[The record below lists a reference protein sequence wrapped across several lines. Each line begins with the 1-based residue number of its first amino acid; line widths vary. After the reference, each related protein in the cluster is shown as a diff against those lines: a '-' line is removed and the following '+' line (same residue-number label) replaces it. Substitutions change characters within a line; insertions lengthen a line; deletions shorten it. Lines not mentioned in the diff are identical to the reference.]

1 MASATESSL
10 SSKYQKMTDLEHIL
24 KKPDTYIGSI
34 QLTECTEYTT
44 VSAAEGVNI
53 ALSTFTHIPAL
64 YKLVDEGL
72 VNMRD
77 HVIRQAQAIKDG
89 KPDAL
94 PVTSIEVE
102 VDAATGTITM
112 TNDGNG
118 IDIAQHPEHKM
129 WIPEMIFG
137 HLRTSTNYTEDKKEK
152 IVGGKN
158 GFGFKLVLVWSTW
171 GSVETVDHVRGL
183 KYTQEFKANL
193 TEICPPKIT
202 KCSKK
207 PYTRISFRPDYT
219 RLGIAGLTPD
229 MTALFTKRVYD
240 IAAVTDR
247 NIRVKYNGSVVPVK
261 DFKQYIGL
269 YIRPDVKRV
278 YEAPSERWEYAVCLT
293 NTDEFAH
300 VSFVNGI
307 CTSKGGKHVE
317 YVMGQ
322 LLRKLAAY
330 IKTKKKV
337 DVKPATIKEQ
347 LTLFLRCD
355 VENPAFSSQ
364 TKDELTTT
372 SANFGSACTVSDE
385 FVEKVAKMGVME
397 AACALTE
404 VKEAKAAKKTDGAK
418 TRTIRGIPK
427 LIDANF
433 AGTEKSGQCT
443 IIFCEGD
450 SAKAGIVSGLSK
462 EDRNTIGVYPVKGK
476 FMNVRGEAVKR
487 IAENT
492 EIAEIKR
499 ILGLENGRDYTTEDV
514 AKRLRYGK
522 VLFMTD
528 QDLDGSHIKGLGINL
543 FQSEWPTLTHI
554 PGFIGFMNTPIL
566 KARKGQQERVFYNEG
581 EFEAWKSGATASEA
595 GVMDVA
601 TWNIKYYKG
610 LGTSTGREFKEY
622 FEHKR
627 IVDFA
632 HTGESSDNAID
643 LVFNKKRA
651 DDRKEWL
658 STYNRADHL
667 DTSHKHVSYEDF
679 MTREMKHFS
688 VYDNQRSIANGM
700 DGLKISLRKILF
712 AAFKKGG
719 LKTEIKVAQF
729 SGYVSEHS
737 GYHHGEASLNAA
749 IVGMA
754 QNFVGS
760 NNINLFEP
768 NGQYG
773 CIDPETPVLLWDGK
787 IEKAKNIKVGD
798 KLIGDDGGC
807 RTVSKLTDGVDEMYE
822 VSNGNMDNYIVNSHH
837 ILTMSFSGHKTIFW
851 KPSSKSWFMNY
862 FDDATK
868 TAKYVSSRTSDS
880 VNGTHLNKSHLTK
893 QEAYEKMVEFSKTI
907 PDVNVFDINVQQYLS
922 LPKSAKQHVKGVVNT
937 SVVQWKE
944 QELPIDPYIL
954 GLWLGDGMSKCNAF
968 ASMDSEIIK
977 SWAVWTDMVGCEIC
991 HVKNIPPHESHSFYI
1006 RRRGSSTG
1014 KATAIGDPAHSR
1026 ANCIGCTTSKHV
1038 CAACD
1043 WTFEKRNDSIKG
1055 DGKKSNGHNVVRL
1068 NPVVALFKK
1077 HNLYNNKHVP
1087 IEYIVNSEEN
1097 RLKLL
1102 AGMIDTDGC
1111 LKKQKDCY
1119 SYRISQCEKRKHLLE
1134 SFRIIAGSLGFRAKI
1149 STLPDGIFD
1158 LSITGDNIHK
1168 IPVKLP
1174 RKQIPYQIRMKKYG
1188 AHKIEIKSIGRG
1200 AFCGWNIDKNERF
1213 LLGDFT
1219 ITHNTRLQ
1227 GGKDSASERYIFTQ
1241 LNPITRLIYRTED
1254 DAVLE
1259 YLDDDGQ
1266 LVEPTFYAPVVPM
1279 VLINGTKGIG
1289 TGFSTDIMCHNPLQV
1304 IDYVKAMLLKKPEAE
1319 WGTIEPYYRGFKGS
1333 ITAIPSTTT
1342 ANKFLIRGLHQVDAD
1357 KKQVRVTELPIG
1369 YWTEDFKKHLEALIE
1384 TNAIKDYVDMSTDTV
1399 VDFTVTFPATS
1410 NALMDSTTVVD
1421 HGCCTPVEKLLKLYT
1436 TESTSNMH
1444 LFDSHD
1450 QLKKFG
1456 NVYDIVREYYATRLS
1471 LYGKRK
1477 AHQLAAMASELR
1489 LLSNKARYIQELLDG
1504 SIDLRRKR
1512 SEELVAMLKA
1522 KGYDAISQGDRSEG
1536 GDYKYLLKLP
1546 MDSVSEENVQKLL
1559 KEKEQKDSQHATL
1572 QSTSIEQLWLGDLAE
1587 LRAEYVKQEEARLL
1601 AVCKHNATTTST
1613 STATKGKKVV
1623 KAKKE

>member
-1 MASATESSL
+1 MTTTATTESSL

-34 QLTECTEYTT
+34 QLTECTEYTALSAAT
-44 VSAAEGVNI
+44 GSGTSAAEGVNI
-53 ALSTFTHIPAL
+53 GLATFTHIPAL

-94 PVTSIEVE
+94 PVTCIEVE
-102 VDAATGTITM
+102 VDAATGIVTM

-137 HLRTSTNYTEDKKEK
+137 HLRTSTNYAEDKKEK

-183 KYTQEFKANL
+183 KYVQEFKNNL
-193 TEICPPKIT
+193 TEICAPKIT
-202 KCSKK
+202 KCASKK
-207 PYTRISFRPDYT
+207 PYTRISFRPDYA
-219 RLGIAGLTPD
+219 RLGIAGLSPD
-229 MTALFTKRVYD
+229 MTALFMKRVYD

-247 NIRVKYNGSVVPVK
+247 SIRVKYNGGIVPVK

-269 YIRPDVKRV
+269 YIRPEVKRV

-433 AGTEKSGQCT
+433 AGTEKSAQCT

-499 ILGLENGRDYTTEDV
+499 VLGLENGRDYTAEDV

-566 KARKGQQERVFYNEG
+566 KARKGNQERLFYNEG
-581 EFEAWKSGATASEA
+581 EFEAWKSGASGNAIGNASDGAA
-595 GVMDVA
+595 GAIDVS

-610 LGTSTGREFKEY
+610 LGTSTGREFREY
-622 FEHKR
+622 FEHKK

-632 HTGESSDNAID
+632 HTGEPSDDAID

-667 DTSHKHVSYEDF
+667 DTSHKHVTYEDF

-688 VYDNQRSIANGM
+688 IYDNQRSIANGM

-749 IVGMA
+749 IIGMA

-768 NGQYG
+768 NGQF
-773 CIDPETPVLLWDGK
+773 
-787 IEKAKNIKVGD
+787 
-798 KLIGDDGGC
+798 GC
-807 RTVSKLTDGVDEMYE
+807 R
-822 VSNGNMDNYIVNSHH
+822 
-837 ILTMSFSGHKTIFW
+837 
-851 KPSSKSWFMNY
+851 
-862 FDDATK
+862 
-868 TAKYVSSRTSDS
+868 
-880 VNGTHLNKSHLTK
+880 
-893 QEAYEKMVEFSKTI
+893 
-907 PDVNVFDINVQQYLS
+907 
-922 LPKSAKQHVKGVVNT
+922 
-937 SVVQWKE
+937 
-944 QELPIDPYIL
+944 
-954 GLWLGDGMSKCNAF
+954 
-968 ASMDSEIIK
+968 
-977 SWAVWTDMVGCEIC
+977 
-991 HVKNIPPHESHSFYI
+991 
-1006 RRRGSSTG
+1006 
-1014 KATAIGDPAHSR
+1014 
-1026 ANCIGCTTSKHV
+1026 
-1038 CAACD
+1038 
-1043 WTFEKRNDSIKG
+1043 
-1055 DGKKSNGHNVVRL
+1055 
-1068 NPVVALFKK
+1068 
-1077 HNLYNNKHVP
+1077 
-1087 IEYIVNSEEN
+1087 
-1097 RLKLL
+1097 L
-1102 AGMIDTDGC
+1102 A
-1111 LKKQKDCY
+1111 
-1119 SYRISQCEKRKHLLE
+1119 
-1134 SFRIIAGSLGFRAKI
+1134 
-1149 STLPDGIFD
+1149 
-1158 LSITGDNIHK
+1158 
-1168 IPVKLP
+1168 
-1174 RKQIPYQIRMKKYG
+1174 
-1188 AHKIEIKSIGRG
+1188 
-1200 AFCGWNIDKNERF
+1200 
-1213 LLGDFT
+1213 
-1219 ITHNTRLQ
+1219 

-1241 LNPITRLIYRTED
+1241 LNAITRLIYRAED
-1254 DAVLE
+1254 DAILE

-1266 LVEPTFYAPVVPM
+1266 LVEPTFYAPIVPM
-1279 VLINGTKGIG
+1279 ILINGTKGIG

-1304 IDYVKAMLLKKPEAE
+1304 IDYIQAMLLKKPEAE
-1319 WGTIEPYYRGFKGS
+1319 WGAIEPYYRGFKGT
-1333 ITAIPSTTT
+1333 ITAL
-1342 ANKFLIRGLHQVDAD
+1342 AAAHGKFLVKGLHTVDAA
-1357 KKQVRVTELPIG
+1357 KKQVRVTELPVG
-1369 YWTEDFKKHLEALIE
+1369 HWTEDFKKHLESLIE
-1384 TNAIKDYVDMSTDTV
+1384 SGAIKDYVDMSTDTV
-1399 VDFTVTFPATS
+1399 VDFTITFPATADLT
-1410 NALMDSTTVVD
+1410 NQALVD
-1421 HGCCTPVEKLLKLYT
+1421 HGTAIEKLLKLCT

-1444 LFDSHD
+1444 LFDSQD
-1450 QLKKFG
+1450 QLKKYG
-1456 NVYDIVREYYATRLS
+1456 NVRDIVRDYYATRLS
-1471 LYGKRK
+1471 LYAKRK
-1477 AHQLAAMASELR
+1477 THQLGAMAAELR
-1489 LLSNKARYIQELLDG
+1489 VLSNKARYIQELLDG

-1512 SEELVAMLKA
+1512 GDELTSMLQS
-1522 KGYDAISQGDRSEG
+1522 KGYDLVENDDQ
-1536 GDYKYLLKLP
+1536 YKYLLRLP

-1559 KEKEQKDSQHATL
+1559 KEKGQKEAHHSML
-1572 QSTSIEQLWLGDLAE
+1572 EGTSIEQLWLADLAE
-1587 LRAEYVKQEEARLL
+1587 LRTEYVKQEEKRVSLI
-1601 AVCKHNATTTST
+1601 
-1613 STATKGKKVV
+1613 TAPTGVSAKKII
-1623 KAKKE
+1623 KAKKA

>member
-1 MASATESSL
+1 MASAATTDSSL

-34 QLTECTEYTT
+34 QITECTEYTAL
-44 VSAAEGVNI
+44 SAATGLNAAAETSIGL
-53 ALSTFTHIPAL
+53 ATFTHIPAL

-89 KPDAL
+89 KPNAL

-137 HLRTSTNYTEDKKEK
+137 HLRTSTNYAEDKKEK

-193 TEICPPKIT
+193 TDICPPKIT
-202 KCSKK
+202 KCSSKK
-207 PYTRISFRPDYT
+207 PYTRISFRPDYA

-247 NIRVKYNGSVVPVK
+247 SIRVKYNGSVVPVK

-269 YIRPDVKRV
+269 YIRPEVKRV

-293 NTDEFAH
+293 NTDEFGH

-317 YVMGQ
+317 YIMGQ
-322 LLRKLAAY
+322 LLRKLAAF

-372 SANFGSACTVSDE
+372 SANFGSVCTVSDE
-385 FVEKVAKMGVME
+385 FVEKVAKMGVMD

-433 AGTEKSGQCT
+433 AGTEKSAQCT

-499 ILGLENGRDYTTEDV
+499 ILGLENGREYTAEDV

-543 FQSEWPTLTHI
+543 FQSEWPSLTHI

-566 KARKGQQERVFYNEG
+566 KARKGNQERLFYNEG
-581 EFEAWKSGATASEA
+581 EFEAWKSGGASGGA
-595 GVMDVA
+595 GPVDVS

-610 LGTSTGREFKEY
+610 LGTSTGREFREY
-622 FEHKR
+622 FENKK

-632 HTGESSDNAID
+632 HTGEPSDDAID

-688 VYDNQRSIANGM
+688 IYDNQRSIANGM

-749 IVGMA
+749 IIGMA

-768 NGQYG
+768 NGQ
-773 CIDPETPVLLWDGK
+773 
-787 IEKAKNIKVGD
+787 
-798 KLIGDDGGC
+798 
-807 RTVSKLTDGVDEMYE
+807 
-822 VSNGNMDNYIVNSHH
+822 
-837 ILTMSFSGHKTIFW
+837 F
-851 KPSSKSWFMNY
+851 
-862 FDDATK
+862 
-868 TAKYVSSRTSDS
+868 
-880 VNGTHLNKSHLTK
+880 GT
-893 QEAYEKMVEFSKTI
+893 
-907 PDVNVFDINVQQYLS
+907 
-922 LPKSAKQHVKGVVNT
+922 
-937 SVVQWKE
+937 
-944 QELPIDPYIL
+944 
-954 GLWLGDGMSKCNAF
+954 
-968 ASMDSEIIK
+968 
-977 SWAVWTDMVGCEIC
+977 
-991 HVKNIPPHESHSFYI
+991 
-1006 RRRGSSTG
+1006 R
-1014 KATAIGDPAHSR
+1014 
-1026 ANCIGCTTSKHV
+1026 
-1038 CAACD
+1038 
-1043 WTFEKRNDSIKG
+1043 
-1055 DGKKSNGHNVVRL
+1055 
-1068 NPVVALFKK
+1068 
-1077 HNLYNNKHVP
+1077 
-1087 IEYIVNSEEN
+1087 
-1097 RLKLL
+1097 L
-1102 AGMIDTDGC
+1102 AG
-1111 LKKQKDCY
+1111 
-1119 SYRISQCEKRKHLLE
+1119 
-1134 SFRIIAGSLGFRAKI
+1134 
-1149 STLPDGIFD
+1149 
-1158 LSITGDNIHK
+1158 
-1168 IPVKLP
+1168 
-1174 RKQIPYQIRMKKYG
+1174 
-1188 AHKIEIKSIGRG
+1188 GRD
-1200 AFCGWNIDKNERF
+1200 A
-1213 LLGDFT
+1213 
-1219 ITHNTRLQ
+1219 
-1227 GGKDSASERYIFTQ
+1227 ASERYIFTQ
-1241 LNPITRLIYRTED
+1241 LNPITRLIYRAED
-1254 DAVLE
+1254 DAILE

-1266 LVEPTFYAPVVPM
+1266 MVEPTFYAPIVPM
-1279 VLINGTKGIG
+1279 VLVNGTKGIG
-1289 TGFSTDIMCHNPLQV
+1289 TGFSTDIMCHNPLQI
-1304 IDYVKAMLLKKPEAE
+1304 IDYIGNMLLQRPESE
-1319 WGTIEPYYRGFKGS
+1319 WGAIEPYYRGFKGS
-1333 ITAIPSTTT
+1333 ITALTSSGFGG
-1342 ANKFLIRGLHQVDAD
+1342 KFLVRGLHAVDAA
-1357 KKQVRVTELPIG
+1357 KKQVRVTELPVG
-1369 YWTEDFKKHLEALIE
+1369 YWTEDFKKHLETLIE
-1384 TNAIKDYVDMSTDTV
+1384 TGAIKDYVDMSTDTV
-1399 VDFTVTFPATS
+1399 VDFTITFPASAT
-1410 NALMDSTTVVD
+1410 MDSAIVD
-1421 HGCCTPVEKLLKLYT
+1421 HGCCTAIEKLLKLYT

-1444 LFDSHD
+1444 LFDSQD
-1450 QLKKFG
+1450 QLKKYG
-1456 NVYDIVREYYATRLS
+1456 NVRDIVRDYYATRLK
-1471 LYGKRK
+1471 LYNERK
-1477 AHQLAAMASELR
+1477 THQLAAMAAELR
-1489 LLSNKARYIQELLDG
+1489 ILGNKARYIQELLDG

-1512 SEELVAMLKA
+1512 GDELTAMLQS
-1522 KGYDAISQGDRSEG
+1522 KGYDHIEGDEQ
-1536 GDYKYLLKLP
+1536 YKYLLKLP

-1559 KEKEQKDSQHATL
+1559 KEKGQKESQHAAL
-1572 QSTSIEQLWLGDLAE
+1572 QGTSIEQLWLADLAE
-1587 LRAEYVKQEEARLL
+1587 LRAEYVKQEEKRVTAE
-1601 AVCKHNATTTST
+1601 AVKPNAG
-1613 STATKGKKVV
+1613 AGGGGGAKKIV
-1623 KAKKE
+1623 KAKSKPHNA

>member
-1 MASATESSL
+1 MAATDL

-34 QLTECTEYTT
+34 QMTECTEYTT
-44 VSAAEGVNI
+44 TANEKEGGATNI
-53 ALSTFTHIPAL
+53 GLATFTHIPAL

-89 KPDAL
+89 KPNAL
-94 PVTSIEVE
+94 PVTCIEVE

-137 HLRTSTNYTEDKKEK
+137 HLRTSTNYAEDKKEK

-183 KYTQEFKANL
+183 KYTQEFKNNL
-193 TEICPPKIT
+193 TEICAPKIT
-202 KCSKK
+202 TGGKK
-207 PYTRISFRPDYT
+207 PYTRISFRPDYA
-219 RLGIAGLTPD
+219 RFGIAGLTPD
-229 MTALFTKRVYD
+229 LTALFKKRVYD

-247 NIRVKYNGSVVPVK
+247 SIRVKYNGAVVPVK

-269 YIRPDVKRV
+269 YIRPEGKCVF
-278 YEAPSERWEYAVCLT
+278 ETASERWEYAVCLT
-293 NTDEFAH
+293 HTDEFAH

-322 LLRKLAAY
+322 LLRKLAAF

-347 LTLFLRCD
+347 LMLFLRCD
-355 VENPAFSSQ
+355 IENPAFSSQ

-372 SANFGSACTVSDE
+372 SANFGSACVVSDE

-404 VKEAKAAKKTDGAK
+404 VKEAKAAKKTDGTK

-499 ILGLENGRDYTTEDV
+499 ILGLENGREYTAEDV

-543 FQSEWPTLTHI
+543 FQSEWPSLTHI

-566 KARKGQQERVFYNEG
+566 KARKGAQERVFYNEG
-581 EFEAWKSGATASEA
+581 EFEAWKQGTSGATTSGASGA
-595 GVMDVA
+595 TTSGASGGPIDVS

-610 LGTSTGREFKEY
+610 LGTSTGREFREY
-622 FEHKR
+622 FEHKK

-632 HTGESSDNAID
+632 HTGDPSDDAID

-651 DDRKEWL
+651 DDRKQWL

-688 VYDNQRSIANGM
+688 IYDNQRSIANGM

-773 CIDPETPVLLWDGK
+773 
-787 IEKAKNIKVGD
+787 
-798 KLIGDDGGC
+798 
-807 RTVSKLTDGVDEMYE
+807 
-822 VSNGNMDNYIVNSHH
+822 
-837 ILTMSFSGHKTIFW
+837 
-851 KPSSKSWFMNY
+851 
-862 FDDATK
+862 
-868 TAKYVSSRTSDS
+868 
-880 VNGTHLNKSHLTK
+880 
-893 QEAYEKMVEFSKTI
+893 
-907 PDVNVFDINVQQYLS
+907 
-922 LPKSAKQHVKGVVNT
+922 
-937 SVVQWKE
+937 
-944 QELPIDPYIL
+944 
-954 GLWLGDGMSKCNAF
+954 
-968 ASMDSEIIK
+968 
-977 SWAVWTDMVGCEIC
+977 
-991 HVKNIPPHESHSFYI
+991 
-1006 RRRGSSTG
+1006 
-1014 KATAIGDPAHSR
+1014 
-1026 ANCIGCTTSKHV
+1026 
-1038 CAACD
+1038 
-1043 WTFEKRNDSIKG
+1043 
-1055 DGKKSNGHNVVRL
+1055 
-1068 NPVVALFKK
+1068 
-1077 HNLYNNKHVP
+1077 
-1087 IEYIVNSEEN
+1087 
-1097 RLKLL
+1097 
-1102 AGMIDTDGC
+1102 
-1111 LKKQKDCY
+1111 
-1119 SYRISQCEKRKHLLE
+1119 
-1134 SFRIIAGSLGFRAKI
+1134 
-1149 STLPDGIFD
+1149 
-1158 LSITGDNIHK
+1158 
-1168 IPVKLP
+1168 
-1174 RKQIPYQIRMKKYG
+1174 
-1188 AHKIEIKSIGRG
+1188 
-1200 AFCGWNIDKNERF
+1200 
-1213 LLGDFT
+1213 
-1219 ITHNTRLQ
+1219 TRLC
-1227 GGKDSASERYIFTQ
+1227 GGRDSASERYIFTQ
-1241 LNPITRLIYRTED
+1241 LNPITRLIYRAED

-1279 VLINGTKGIG
+1279 ILINGTKGIG
-1289 TGFSTDIMCHNPLQV
+1289 TGFSTDIMCHNPLQI
-1304 IDYVKAMLLKKPEAE
+1304 IDYIQSMLLQRPEAE
-1319 WGTIEPYYRGFKGS
+1319 WGPIEPYYRGFKGS
-1333 ITAIPSTTT
+1333 ITPLT
-1342 ANKFLIRGLHQVDAD
+1342 APGKFLVRGLHSVDAA
-1357 KKQVRVTELPIG
+1357 KKQVRVTELPVG
-1369 YWTEDFKKHLEALIE
+1369 HWTEDFKKHLESLIE
-1384 TNAIKDYVDMSTDTV
+1384 TNSIKDYVDMSTDTV
-1399 VDFTVTFPATS
+1399 VDFTVTFPPTADFGALAAT
-1410 NALMDSTTVVD
+1410 VD
-1421 HGCCTPVEKLLKLYT
+1421 HGCCTAVEKLLKLYT

-1444 LFDSHD
+1444 LFDSQD
-1450 QLKKFG
+1450 QLKKYG
-1456 NVYDIVREYYATRLS
+1456 NVRDIVRDYHATRLS
-1471 LYGKRK
+1471 LYAKRK
-1477 AHQLAAMASELR
+1477 AHQLAAMAAELR
-1489 LLSNKARYIQELLDG
+1489 VLSNKARYIQELLDG

-1512 SEELVAMLKA
+1512 GDELTTMLQSKS
-1522 KGYDAISQGDRSEG
+1522 YDVIETDEH
-1536 GDYKYLLKLP
+1536 YKYLLKLP

-1559 KEKEQKDSQHATL
+1559 KEKGQKESCHAAL
-1572 QSTSIEQLWLGDLAE
+1572 QSTGIEQLWLADLAE
-1587 LRAEYVKQEEARLL
+1587 LRAEYVKQEEKR
-1601 AVCKHNATTTST
+1601 VEST
-1613 STATKGKKVV
+1613 SATATSAGAGGKTGAKKVV
-1623 KAKKE
+1623 VKPKKAA

>member
-1 MASATESSL
+1 MTTSNDL

-34 QLTECTEYTT
+34 QPTECTEYTT
-44 VSAAEGVNI
+44 VSPGGAETSIGL
-53 ALSTFTHIPAL
+53 ATFTHVPAL

-137 HLRTSTNYTEDKKEK
+137 HLRTSTNYAEDKKEK

-183 KYTQEFKANL
+183 KYTQEFKNNL
-193 TEICPPKIT
+193 TEICAPKIT
-202 KCSKK
+202 KCTAKK
-207 PYTRISFRPDYT
+207 PYTRISFRPDYA

-247 NIRVKYNGSVVPVK
+247 SIRVKYNGAVVPVK

-269 YIRPDVKRV
+269 YIRPEVKRV
-278 YEAPSERWEYAVCLT
+278 YEAPNERWEYAVCLT

-330 IKTKKKV
+330 IKLKKKV

-385 FVEKVAKMGVME
+385 FVEKVAKMGVMD

-433 AGTEKSGQCT
+433 AGTDKSGQCT

-499 ILGLENGRDYTTEDV
+499 ILGLENGREYTAEDV

-566 KARKGQQERVFYNEG
+566 KARKGAQERVFYNEG
-581 EFEAWKSGATASEA
+581 EFETWKSGATASGATATA
-595 GVMDVA
+595 GISAGASPIDVS

-622 FEHKR
+622 FEHKK

-632 HTGESSDNAID
+632 HTGEQSDDAID

-700 DGLKISLRKILF
+700 DGLKISLRKIMF

-737 GYHHGEASLNAA
+737 GYHHGEASLNGA

-768 NGQYG
+768 NGQFG
-773 CIDPETPVLLWDGK
+773 
-787 IEKAKNIKVGD
+787 
-798 KLIGDDGGC
+798 
-807 RTVSKLTDGVDEMYE
+807 
-822 VSNGNMDNYIVNSHH
+822 
-837 ILTMSFSGHKTIFW
+837 
-851 KPSSKSWFMNY
+851 
-862 FDDATK
+862 
-868 TAKYVSSRTSDS
+868 
-880 VNGTHLNKSHLTK
+880 
-893 QEAYEKMVEFSKTI
+893 
-907 PDVNVFDINVQQYLS
+907 
-922 LPKSAKQHVKGVVNT
+922 
-937 SVVQWKE
+937 
-944 QELPIDPYIL
+944 
-954 GLWLGDGMSKCNAF
+954 
-968 ASMDSEIIK
+968 
-977 SWAVWTDMVGCEIC
+977 
-991 HVKNIPPHESHSFYI
+991 
-1006 RRRGSSTG
+1006 
-1014 KATAIGDPAHSR
+1014 
-1026 ANCIGCTTSKHV
+1026 
-1038 CAACD
+1038 
-1043 WTFEKRNDSIKG
+1043 
-1055 DGKKSNGHNVVRL
+1055 
-1068 NPVVALFKK
+1068 
-1077 HNLYNNKHVP
+1077 
-1087 IEYIVNSEEN
+1087 
-1097 RLKLL
+1097 
-1102 AGMIDTDGC
+1102 
-1111 LKKQKDCY
+1111 
-1119 SYRISQCEKRKHLLE
+1119 
-1134 SFRIIAGSLGFRAKI
+1134 
-1149 STLPDGIFD
+1149 
-1158 LSITGDNIHK
+1158 
-1168 IPVKLP
+1168 
-1174 RKQIPYQIRMKKYG
+1174 
-1188 AHKIEIKSIGRG
+1188 
-1200 AFCGWNIDKNERF
+1200 
-1213 LLGDFT
+1213 
-1219 ITHNTRLQ
+1219 TRLQ

-1241 LNPITRLIYRTED
+1241 LNAITRLIYRAED

-1266 LVEPTFYAPVVPM
+1266 LVEPTFYAPIVPM
-1279 VLINGTKGIG
+1279 ILINGTKGIG
-1289 TGFSTDIMCHNPLQV
+1289 TGFSTDIMCHNPMQV
-1304 IDYVKAMLLKKPEAE
+1304 IDYVQNMLLKKPEAE
-1319 WGTIEPYYRGFKGS
+1319 WGAIEPYYRGFKGS
-1333 ITAIPSTTT
+1333 ITALPLG
-1342 ANKFLIRGLHQVDAD
+1342 KFLIRGLYSVDAA
-1357 KKQVRVTELPIG
+1357 KKQVRVTELPVG
-1369 YWTEDFKKHLEALIE
+1369 FWTEDFKKHLESLIE
-1384 TNAIKDYVDMSTDTV
+1384 TNAVKDYVDMSTDTV
-1399 VDFTVTFPATS
+1399 VDFTVTLPATAS
-1410 NALMDSTTVVD
+1410 VD
-1421 HGCCTPVEKLLKLYT
+1421 AAAIEKLLKLCS

-1444 LFDSHD
+1444 LFDSQD
-1450 QLKKFG
+1450 QLKKYG
-1456 NVYDIVREYYATRLS
+1456 NVYDIVREYYATRLT

-1477 AHQLAAMASELR
+1477 THQLAAMAADLR
-1489 LLSNKARYIQELLDG
+1489 VLSNKARYIQELLDG

-1512 SEELVAMLKA
+1512 GDELVAMLQS
-1522 KGYDAISQGDRSEG
+1522 KGYDALKSDTSAP
-1536 GDYKYLLKLP
+1536 DYKYLLKLP
-1546 MDSVSEENVQKLL
+1546 MDSVSEENVHKLL
-1559 KEKEQKDSQHATL
+1559 KEKGQKELQHSTL
-1572 QSTSIEQLWLGDLAE
+1572 QCTSIEQLWLADLAE
-1587 LRAEYVKQEEARLL
+1587 LRAEYVKQEDQR
-1601 AVCKHNATTTST
+1601 VSSMST
-1613 STATKGKKVV
+1613 GSASTAASAKKVF
-1623 KAKKE
+1623 KAKKTA

>member
-1 MASATESSL
+1 
-10 SSKYQKMTDLEHIL
+10 MTDLEHIL

-34 QLTECTEYTT
+34 QMTECTEYTAL
-44 VSAAEGVNI
+44 SAATGTSAATGASAVSI
-53 ALSTFTHIPAL
+53 GLATFTHIPAL

-102 VDAATGTITM
+102 VDAASGTITM

-137 HLRTSTNYTEDKKEK
+137 HLRTSTNYAEDKKEK

-183 KYTQEFKANL
+183 KYVQEFKANL

-202 KCSKK
+202 KYSSKK
-207 PYTRISFRPDYT
+207 PYTRISFRPDYA
-219 RLGIAGLTPD
+219 RLGIAGLTQD
-229 MTALFTKRVYD
+229 MTSLFMKRVYD

-247 NIRVKYNGSVVPVK
+247 SIRVKYNGAVVPVK

-269 YIRPDVKRV
+269 YIRPEVKRV
-278 YEAPSERWEYAVCLT
+278 YEAPSDRWEYAVCLT
-293 NTDEFAH
+293 NTDEFGH

-317 YVMGQ
+317 YIMGQ
-322 LLRKLAAY
+322 LLRKLAAF

-433 AGTEKSGQCT
+433 AGTDKSGQCT

-499 ILGLENGRDYTTEDV
+499 ILGLENGREYTAEDA
-514 AKRLRYGK
+514 AKKLRYGK

-543 FQSEWPTLTHI
+543 FQSEWPSLTHI

-566 KARKGQQERVFYNEG
+566 KARKGAQERVFYNEG
-581 EFEAWKSGATASEA
+581 EFEVWKSGGAATSGATASGA
-595 GVMDVA
+595 SPIDVS
-601 TWNIKYYKG
+601 TWHVKYYKG
-610 LGTSTGREFKEY
+610 LGTSTGREFREY
-622 FEHKR
+622 FEHKK

-632 HTGESSDNAID
+632 HTGEPSDDAID

-651 DDRKEWL
+651 DDRKQWL

-667 DTSHKHVSYEDF
+667 DTSHKQVTYEDF

-688 VYDNQRSIANGM
+688 IYDNQRSIANGM

-737 GYHHGEASLNAA
+737 GYHHGEASLNGA
-749 IVGMA
+749 IIGMA

-768 NGQYG
+768 NGQF
-773 CIDPETPVLLWDGK
+773 
-787 IEKAKNIKVGD
+787 
-798 KLIGDDGGC
+798 GC
-807 RTVSKLTDGVDEMYE
+807 R
-822 VSNGNMDNYIVNSHH
+822 
-837 ILTMSFSGHKTIFW
+837 
-851 KPSSKSWFMNY
+851 
-862 FDDATK
+862 
-868 TAKYVSSRTSDS
+868 
-880 VNGTHLNKSHLTK
+880 
-893 QEAYEKMVEFSKTI
+893 
-907 PDVNVFDINVQQYLS
+907 
-922 LPKSAKQHVKGVVNT
+922 
-937 SVVQWKE
+937 
-944 QELPIDPYIL
+944 
-954 GLWLGDGMSKCNAF
+954 
-968 ASMDSEIIK
+968 
-977 SWAVWTDMVGCEIC
+977 
-991 HVKNIPPHESHSFYI
+991 
-1006 RRRGSSTG
+1006 
-1014 KATAIGDPAHSR
+1014 
-1026 ANCIGCTTSKHV
+1026 
-1038 CAACD
+1038 
-1043 WTFEKRNDSIKG
+1043 
-1055 DGKKSNGHNVVRL
+1055 
-1068 NPVVALFKK
+1068 
-1077 HNLYNNKHVP
+1077 
-1087 IEYIVNSEEN
+1087 
-1097 RLKLL
+1097 L
-1102 AGMIDTDGC
+1102 A
-1111 LKKQKDCY
+1111 
-1119 SYRISQCEKRKHLLE
+1119 
-1134 SFRIIAGSLGFRAKI
+1134 
-1149 STLPDGIFD
+1149 
-1158 LSITGDNIHK
+1158 
-1168 IPVKLP
+1168 
-1174 RKQIPYQIRMKKYG
+1174 
-1188 AHKIEIKSIGRG
+1188 
-1200 AFCGWNIDKNERF
+1200 
-1213 LLGDFT
+1213 
-1219 ITHNTRLQ
+1219 

-1241 LNPITRLIYRTED
+1241 LNAITRLIYRAED
-1254 DAVLE
+1254 DAILE

-1266 LVEPTFYAPVVPM
+1266 LVEPTFYAPIVPM

-1289 TGFSTDIMCHNPLQV
+1289 TGFSTDIMCHNPLQI
-1304 IDYVKAMLLKKPEAE
+1304 IDHIQNMLLQRPEAE
-1319 WGTIEPYYRGFKGS
+1319 WGPIEPYYRGFKGS
-1333 ITAIPSTTT
+1333 ITALTSSSSGSGG
-1342 ANKFLIRGLHQVDAD
+1342 KFLVRGLHAVDSA
-1357 KKQVRVTELPIG
+1357 KKQVRVTELPVG
-1369 YWTEDFKKHLEALIE
+1369 YWTEDFKKHLESLIE
-1384 TNAIKDYVDMSTDTV
+1384 TGAIKDYVDMSTDTV
-1399 VDFTVTFPATS
+1399 VDFTITFPATAS
-1410 NALMDSTTVVD
+1410 MDTAVVD
-1421 HGCCTPVEKLLKLYT
+1421 HGCCTAVEKLLKLYT

-1444 LFDSHD
+1444 LFDSQD
-1450 QLKKFG
+1450 QLKKYG
-1456 NVYDIVREYYATRLS
+1456 SVRDIVRDYYATRLA

-1477 AHQLAAMASELR
+1477 THQLAAMSAEL
-1489 LLSNKARYIQELLDG
+1489 LILGNKARYIQELLDG

-1512 SEELVAMLKA
+1512 GDELTAMLQS
-1522 KGYDAISQGDRSEG
+1522 KGYDQVEGDQQ
-1536 GDYKYLLKLP
+1536 YKYLLKLP

-1559 KEKEQKDSQHATL
+1559 KEKGQKESHHAEL
-1572 QSTSIEQLWLGDLAE
+1572 QGTSIEQLWLADLAE
-1587 LRAEYVKQEEARLL
+1587 LRAEYVKQEEKRVAAEV
-1601 AVCKHNATTTST
+1601 AVVPIGAKAG
-1613 STATKGKKVV
+1613 AKAGAKKMVVKPKKV
-1623 KAKKE
+1623 

>member
-1 MASATESSL
+1 MTTATDL

-34 QLTECTEYTT
+34 QPTECTEYTT
-44 VSAAEGVNI
+44 VSPGGAETSIGI
-53 ALSTFTHIPAL
+53 GLATFTHVPAL

-137 HLRTSTNYTEDKKEK
+137 HLRTSTNYAEDKKEK

-193 TEICPPKIT
+193 TEICAPKIT
-202 KCSKK
+202 KCTSKK

-229 MTALFTKRVYD
+229 MTALFMKRVYD

-247 NIRVKYNGSVVPVK
+247 SIRVKYNGAVVPVK

-385 FVEKVAKMGVME
+385 FVEKVAKMGVMD

-433 AGTEKSGQCT
+433 AGTDKSGQCT

-499 ILGLENGRDYTTEDV
+499 ILGLENGRDYTAEDV

-566 KARKGQQERVFYNEG
+566 KARKGAQERVFYNEG
-581 EFEAWKSGATASEA
+581 EFEAWKSGATASGA
-595 GVMDVA
+595 ATGTSGAASVAIDVS

-622 FEHKR
+622 FEHKK

-632 HTGESSDNAID
+632 HTGEPSDDAID

-651 DDRKEWL
+651 DDRKVWL
-658 STYNRADHL
+658 STYDRADHL

-688 VYDNQRSIANGM
+688 IYDNQRSIANGM

-749 IVGMA
+749 IIGMA

-773 CIDPETPVLLWDGK
+773 T
-787 IEKAKNIKVGD
+787 
-798 KLIGDDGGC
+798 
-807 RTVSKLTDGVDEMYE
+807 
-822 VSNGNMDNYIVNSHH
+822 
-837 ILTMSFSGHKTIFW
+837 
-851 KPSSKSWFMNY
+851 
-862 FDDATK
+862 
-868 TAKYVSSRTSDS
+868 
-880 VNGTHLNKSHLTK
+880 
-893 QEAYEKMVEFSKTI
+893 
-907 PDVNVFDINVQQYLS
+907 
-922 LPKSAKQHVKGVVNT
+922 
-937 SVVQWKE
+937 
-944 QELPIDPYIL
+944 
-954 GLWLGDGMSKCNAF
+954 
-968 ASMDSEIIK
+968 
-977 SWAVWTDMVGCEIC
+977 
-991 HVKNIPPHESHSFYI
+991 
-1006 RRRGSSTG
+1006 
-1014 KATAIGDPAHSR
+1014 
-1026 ANCIGCTTSKHV
+1026 
-1038 CAACD
+1038 
-1043 WTFEKRNDSIKG
+1043 
-1055 DGKKSNGHNVVRL
+1055 
-1068 NPVVALFKK
+1068 
-1077 HNLYNNKHVP
+1077 
-1087 IEYIVNSEEN
+1087 
-1097 RLKLL
+1097 
-1102 AGMIDTDGC
+1102 
-1111 LKKQKDCY
+1111 
-1119 SYRISQCEKRKHLLE
+1119 RI
-1134 SFRIIAGSLGFRAKI
+1134 
-1149 STLPDGIFD
+1149 
-1158 LSITGDNIHK
+1158 
-1168 IPVKLP
+1168 
-1174 RKQIPYQIRMKKYG
+1174 
-1188 AHKIEIKSIGRG
+1188 
-1200 AFCGWNIDKNERF
+1200 
-1213 LLGDFT
+1213 
-1219 ITHNTRLQ
+1219 Q
-1227 GGKDSASERYIFTQ
+1227 GGRDSASERYIFTQ
-1241 LNPITRLIYRTED
+1241 LNAITRLIYRAED

-1266 LVEPTFYAPVVPM
+1266 LVEPTFYAPIVPM
-1279 VLINGTKGIG
+1279 ILINGTKGIG

-1304 IDYVKAMLLKKPEAE
+1304 IDYIRAMLLKKPEAE

-1333 ITAIPSTTT
+1333 ITALTSGSSG
-1342 ANKFLIRGLHQVDAD
+1342 KFLIRGLHSVDAA
-1357 KKQVRVTELPIG
+1357 KKQVRVTELPVG
-1369 YWTEDFKKHLEALIE
+1369 HWTEDFKKHLESLIE
-1384 TNAIKDYVDMSTDTV
+1384 TGAIKDYVDMSTDTV
-1399 VDFTVTFPATS
+1399 VDFTITFPATAS
-1410 NALMDSTTVVD
+1410 MDTAIVD
-1421 HGCCTPVEKLLKLYT
+1421 HGHCTAIEKLLKLYT

-1444 LFDSHD
+1444 LFDSQD
-1450 QLKKFG
+1450 QLKKYG
-1456 NVYDIVREYYATRLS
+1456 NVRDIVRDYYATRLS

-1477 AHQLAAMASELR
+1477 AHQLAAMAADLR
-1489 LLSNKARYIQELLDG
+1489 VLSNKARYIQELLDG

-1512 SEELVAMLKA
+1512 GDELTTMLQSKS
-1522 KGYDAISQGDRSEG
+1522 YDHVEGDEQ
-1536 GDYKYLLKLP
+1536 YKYLLKLP
-1546 MDSVSEENVQKLL
+1546 MDSVSEENVHKLL
-1559 KEKEQKDSQHATL
+1559 KEKGQKELHHATL
-1572 QSTSIEQLWLGDLAE
+1572 QCTSIEQLWLADLAE
-1587 LRAEYVKQEEARLL
+1587 LRTEYVKQEEKRLS
-1601 AVCKHNATTTST
+1601 AADVSAG
-1613 STATKGKKVV
+1613 AGAG
-1623 KAKKE
+1623 AKKIVKVKKA

>member
-1 MASATESSL
+1 MDVMYPSIHYITTMASATDSL
-10 SSKYQKMTDLEHIL
+10 SGKYQKMTDLEHIL
-24 KKPDTYIGSI
+24 KKPDTYLGSI
-34 QLTECTEYTT
+34 QMTECTEYTT
-44 VSAAEGVNI
+44 LGATDPVTISLA
-53 ALSTFTHIPAL
+53 TFTHIPAL

-137 HLRTSTNYTEDKKEK
+137 HLRTSTNYAEDKKEK

-183 KYTQEFKANL
+183 KYVQEFKANL
-193 TEICPPKIT
+193 TEICAPNIT
-202 KCSKK
+202 KCTSKK
-207 PYTRISFRPDYT
+207 PYTRISFRPDYA
-219 RLGIAGLTPD
+219 RLGIAGLTPE
-229 MTALFTKRVYD
+229 MTALFMKRVYD

-247 NIRVKYNGSVVPVK
+247 SIRVKYNGGIVPVK

-269 YIRPDVKRV
+269 YIRPEVKRV

-293 NTDEFAH
+293 NTDEFGH

-322 LLRKLAAY
+322 LLRKLAAF
-330 IKTKKKV
+330 IKLKKKV

-385 FVEKVAKMGVME
+385 FVEKVAKMGVMD

-499 ILGLENGRDYTTEDV
+499 ILGLENGRDYTAEDV

-543 FQSEWPTLTHI
+543 FQSEWPSLTHI

-566 KARKGQQERVFYNEG
+566 KARKGAQERVFYNEG
-581 EFEAWKSGATASEA
+581 EFEAWKSGSTSAA
-595 GVMDVA
+595 GGAAVDVS
-601 TWNIKYYKG
+601 TWNVKYYKG
-610 LGTSTGREFKEY
+610 LGTSTGREFREY
-622 FEHKR
+622 FEHKK

-632 HTGESSDNAID
+632 YTGEPSDDAID

-651 DDRKEWL
+651 DDRKQWL

-667 DTSHKHVSYEDF
+667 DTSHKQVTYEDF

-688 VYDNQRSIANGM
+688 IYDNQRSIANGM

-737 GYHHGEASLNAA
+737 GYHHGEASLNGA
-749 IVGMA
+749 IIGMA

-768 NGQYG
+768 NGQ
-773 CIDPETPVLLWDGK
+773 
-787 IEKAKNIKVGD
+787 
-798 KLIGDDGGC
+798 
-807 RTVSKLTDGVDEMYE
+807 
-822 VSNGNMDNYIVNSHH
+822 
-837 ILTMSFSGHKTIFW
+837 F
-851 KPSSKSWFMNY
+851 
-862 FDDATK
+862 
-868 TAKYVSSRTSDS
+868 
-880 VNGTHLNKSHLTK
+880 GT
-893 QEAYEKMVEFSKTI
+893 
-907 PDVNVFDINVQQYLS
+907 
-922 LPKSAKQHVKGVVNT
+922 
-937 SVVQWKE
+937 
-944 QELPIDPYIL
+944 
-954 GLWLGDGMSKCNAF
+954 
-968 ASMDSEIIK
+968 
-977 SWAVWTDMVGCEIC
+977 
-991 HVKNIPPHESHSFYI
+991 
-1006 RRRGSSTG
+1006 R
-1014 KATAIGDPAHSR
+1014 
-1026 ANCIGCTTSKHV
+1026 
-1038 CAACD
+1038 
-1043 WTFEKRNDSIKG
+1043 
-1055 DGKKSNGHNVVRL
+1055 
-1068 NPVVALFKK
+1068 
-1077 HNLYNNKHVP
+1077 
-1087 IEYIVNSEEN
+1087 
-1097 RLKLL
+1097 
-1102 AGMIDTDGC
+1102 
-1111 LKKQKDCY
+1111 
-1119 SYRISQCEKRKHLLE
+1119 
-1134 SFRIIAGSLGFRAKI
+1134 IAG
-1149 STLPDGIFD
+1149 
-1158 LSITGDNIHK
+1158 
-1168 IPVKLP
+1168 
-1174 RKQIPYQIRMKKYG
+1174 
-1188 AHKIEIKSIGRG
+1188 GR
-1200 AFCGWNIDKNERF
+1200 
-1213 LLGDFT
+1213 
-1219 ITHNTRLQ
+1219 
-1227 GGKDSASERYIFTQ
+1227 DSASERYIFTQ
-1241 LNPITRLIYRTED
+1241 LNAITRLIYRAED

-1266 LVEPTFYAPVVPM
+1266 LVEPTFYAPIVPM
-1279 VLINGTKGIG
+1279 VLVNGTKGIG
-1289 TGFSTDIMCHNPLQV
+1289 TGFSTDIMCHNPLQI
-1304 IDYVKAMLLKKPEAE
+1304 IDHIQAMLLKKPEAE
-1319 WGTIEPYYRGFKGS
+1319 WGPIEPYYRGFKGS
-1333 ITAIPSTTT
+1333 ITELTSSSGSGG
-1342 ANKFLIRGLHQVDAD
+1342 KFLIRGIHTVDAA
-1357 KKQVRVTELPIG
+1357 KKQAHVTELPVG
-1369 YWTEDFKKHLEALIE
+1369 YWTEDFKKHLESLIE
-1384 TNAIKDYVDMSTDTV
+1384 TGAIKDYADMSTDTV
-1399 VDFTVTFPATS
+1399 VDFTITFPATADFG
-1410 NALMDSTTVVD
+1410 ALTAVVD
-1421 HGCCTPVEKLLKLYT
+1421 HGTAIEKLLKLYT

-1444 LFDSHD
+1444 LFDSQD
-1450 QLKKFG
+1450 QLKKYG
-1456 NVYDIVREYYATRLS
+1456 NVRDIVRDYHATRLA

-1477 AHQLAAMASELR
+1477 THQLVAMAAEL
-1489 LLSNKARYIQELLDG
+1489 LILGNKARYIQELLDG

-1512 SEELVAMLKA
+1512 GDELTAMLQS
-1522 KGYDAISQGDRSEG
+1522 KGYDHVEGDEQ
-1536 GDYKYLLKLP
+1536 YKYLLKLP
-1546 MDSVSEENVQKLL
+1546 MDSVSEENVHKLL
-1559 KEKEQKDSQHATL
+1559 KEKGQKESQHAAL
-1572 QSTSIEQLWLGDLAE
+1572 QSTSIEQLWLADLAE
-1587 LRAEYVKQEEARLL
+1587 LRAEYVKQEEKRVSL
-1601 AVCKHNATTTST
+1601 ASATTST
-1613 STATKGKKVV
+1613 GAAAGSKKIV
-1623 KAKKE
+1623 KAKKS

>member
-1 MASATESSL
+1 MTATDL

-34 QLTECTEYTT
+34 QMTECTEYTT
-44 VSAAEGVNI
+44 GSAAEGVSI
-53 ALSTFTHIPAL
+53 GLGTFTHIPAL

-94 PVTSIEVE
+94 PVTCIEVE

-137 HLRTSTNYTEDKKEK
+137 HLRTSTNYAEDKKEK

-183 KYTQEFKANL
+183 KYVQEFKNNL

-202 KCSKK
+202 KCTAAASKK
-207 PYTRISFRPDYT
+207 PYTRISFRPDYA

-247 NIRVKYNGSVVPVK
+247 SIRVKYNGTVVPVK

-278 YEAPSERWEYAVCLT
+278 YEAPVDRWEYAVCLT

-317 YVMGQ
+317 YIMGQ

-385 FVEKVAKMGVME
+385 FVEKVAKMGVMD

-433 AGTEKSGQCT
+433 AGTDKSGQCT

-499 ILGLENGRDYTTEDV
+499 ILGLENGRDYTAEDV

-566 KARKGQQERVFYNEG
+566 KARKGQQERLFYNEG
-581 EFEAWKSGATASEA
+581 EFEAWKSGNESGNAA
-595 GVMDVA
+595 VDVS
-601 TWNIKYYKG
+601 TWAIKYYKG
-610 LGTSTGREFKEY
+610 LGTSTGREFREY
-622 FEHKR
+622 FEHKK

-632 HTGESSDNAID
+632 HTGEPSDDAID

-658 STYNRADHL
+658 SSYNRADHL
-667 DTSHKHVSYEDF
+667 DTSHKHVTYEDF

-688 VYDNQRSIANGM
+688 IYDNQRSIANGM

-729 SGYVSEHS
+729 SGYVSGHS

-749 IVGMA
+749 IIGMA

-773 CIDPETPVLLWDGK
+773 
-787 IEKAKNIKVGD
+787 
-798 KLIGDDGGC
+798 
-807 RTVSKLTDGVDEMYE
+807 
-822 VSNGNMDNYIVNSHH
+822 
-837 ILTMSFSGHKTIFW
+837 
-851 KPSSKSWFMNY
+851 
-862 FDDATK
+862 
-868 TAKYVSSRTSDS
+868 
-880 VNGTHLNKSHLTK
+880 
-893 QEAYEKMVEFSKTI
+893 
-907 PDVNVFDINVQQYLS
+907 
-922 LPKSAKQHVKGVVNT
+922 
-937 SVVQWKE
+937 
-944 QELPIDPYIL
+944 
-954 GLWLGDGMSKCNAF
+954 
-968 ASMDSEIIK
+968 
-977 SWAVWTDMVGCEIC
+977 
-991 HVKNIPPHESHSFYI
+991 
-1006 RRRGSSTG
+1006 
-1014 KATAIGDPAHSR
+1014 
-1026 ANCIGCTTSKHV
+1026 
-1038 CAACD
+1038 
-1043 WTFEKRNDSIKG
+1043 
-1055 DGKKSNGHNVVRL
+1055 
-1068 NPVVALFKK
+1068 
-1077 HNLYNNKHVP
+1077 
-1087 IEYIVNSEEN
+1087 
-1097 RLKLL
+1097 
-1102 AGMIDTDGC
+1102 
-1111 LKKQKDCY
+1111 
-1119 SYRISQCEKRKHLLE
+1119 
-1134 SFRIIAGSLGFRAKI
+1134 
-1149 STLPDGIFD
+1149 
-1158 LSITGDNIHK
+1158 
-1168 IPVKLP
+1168 
-1174 RKQIPYQIRMKKYG
+1174 
-1188 AHKIEIKSIGRG
+1188 
-1200 AFCGWNIDKNERF
+1200 
-1213 LLGDFT
+1213 
-1219 ITHNTRLQ
+1219 TRLC
-1227 GGKDSASERYIFTQ
+1227 GGRDSASERYIFTQ
-1241 LNPITRLIYRTED
+1241 LNAITRLIYRAED

-1266 LVEPTFYAPVVPM
+1266 LVEPTFYAPIVPM
-1279 VLINGTKGIG
+1279 ILINGTKGIG
-1289 TGFSTDIMCHNPLQV
+1289 TGFSTDIMCHNPLQI
-1304 IDYVKAMLLKKPEAE
+1304 IDHIRNMLLQKPETE
-1319 WGTIEPYYRGFKGS
+1319 WGPIEPYYRGFKGS
-1333 ITAIPSTTT
+1333 ITALPLG
-1342 ANKFLIRGLHQVDAD
+1342 KFLVKGLYTVDAA
-1357 KKQVRVTELPIG
+1357 KKQVRVTELPVG
-1369 YWTEDFKKHLEALIE
+1369 HWTEDFKKHLETLIE
-1384 TNAIKDYVDMSTDTV
+1384 SGAIKDYVDMSTDTV
-1399 VDFTVTFPATS
+1399 VDFTIAFPATAS
-1410 NALMDSTTVVD
+1410 LDA
-1421 HGCCTPVEKLLKLYT
+1421 GAIEKLLKLCT

-1450 QLKKFG
+1450 QLKKYG
-1456 NVYDIVREYYATRLS
+1456 NVRDIVRDYYATRLE

-1477 AHQLAAMASELR
+1477 THQLAAMTAELR
-1489 LLSNKARYIQELLDG
+1489 VLSNKARYIQELLDG

-1512 SEELVAMLKA
+1512 GDELVTMLRS
-1522 KGYDAISQGDRSEG
+1522 KGYDTITTENDQH
-1536 GDYKYLLKLP
+1536 YKYLLKLP

-1559 KEKEQKDSQHATL
+1559 KEKGQKELYHAAL
-1572 QSTSIEQLWLGDLAE
+1572 ESTSIEQLWLADLAE
-1587 LRAEYVKQEEARLL
+1587 LRAEYVKQEEKRVSLTS
-1601 AVCKHNATTTST
+1601 AVAASAKTVLREKKLV
-1613 STATKGKKVV
+1613 KGKK
-1623 KAKKE
+1623 A

>member
-1 MASATESSL
+1 MATTDL

-34 QLTECTEYTT
+34 QMTECTEYTT
-44 VSAAEGVNI
+44 MTPGGGAEVSIGLA
-53 ALSTFTHIPAL
+53 TFTHIPAL

-94 PVTSIEVE
+94 PVTCIEVE
-102 VDAATGTITM
+102 VDAATGIVTM

-137 HLRTSTNYTEDKKEK
+137 HLRTSTNYAEDKKEK

-202 KCSKK
+202 KCTSKR
-207 PYTRISFRPDYT
+207 PYTRISFRPDYA

-229 MTALFTKRVYD
+229 MTALFMKRVYD

-247 NIRVKYNGSVVPVK
+247 SIRVKHNGAVVPVK

-269 YIRPDVKRV
+269 YIRPEVKRV

-317 YVMGQ
+317 YIMGQ
-322 LLRKLAAY
+322 LLRKLAAF

-385 FVEKVAKMGVME
+385 FVEKVAKMGVMD

-499 ILGLENGRDYTTEDV
+499 ILGLENGREYTAEDV

-543 FQSEWPTLTHI
+543 FQSEWPSLTHI

-566 KARKGQQERVFYNEG
+566 KARKGNQERLFYNEG
-581 EFEAWKSGATASEA
+581 EFEAWKSGNVSGGGAIGGA
-595 GVMDVA
+595 GPVDVS

-610 LGTSTGREFKEY
+610 LGTSTGREFREY
-622 FEHKR
+622 FENKK

-632 HTGESSDNAID
+632 HTGEPSDDAID

-667 DTSHKHVSYEDF
+667 DTSHKHVTYEDF

-688 VYDNQRSIANGM
+688 IYDNQRSIANGM

-749 IVGMA
+749 IIGMA

-768 NGQYG
+768 NGQ
-773 CIDPETPVLLWDGK
+773 
-787 IEKAKNIKVGD
+787 
-798 KLIGDDGGC
+798 
-807 RTVSKLTDGVDEMYE
+807 
-822 VSNGNMDNYIVNSHH
+822 
-837 ILTMSFSGHKTIFW
+837 F
-851 KPSSKSWFMNY
+851 
-862 FDDATK
+862 
-868 TAKYVSSRTSDS
+868 
-880 VNGTHLNKSHLTK
+880 GT
-893 QEAYEKMVEFSKTI
+893 
-907 PDVNVFDINVQQYLS
+907 
-922 LPKSAKQHVKGVVNT
+922 
-937 SVVQWKE
+937 
-944 QELPIDPYIL
+944 
-954 GLWLGDGMSKCNAF
+954 
-968 ASMDSEIIK
+968 
-977 SWAVWTDMVGCEIC
+977 
-991 HVKNIPPHESHSFYI
+991 
-1006 RRRGSSTG
+1006 R
-1014 KATAIGDPAHSR
+1014 
-1026 ANCIGCTTSKHV
+1026 
-1038 CAACD
+1038 
-1043 WTFEKRNDSIKG
+1043 
-1055 DGKKSNGHNVVRL
+1055 
-1068 NPVVALFKK
+1068 
-1077 HNLYNNKHVP
+1077 
-1087 IEYIVNSEEN
+1087 
-1097 RLKLL
+1097 L
-1102 AGMIDTDGC
+1102 AG
-1111 LKKQKDCY
+1111 
-1119 SYRISQCEKRKHLLE
+1119 
-1134 SFRIIAGSLGFRAKI
+1134 
-1149 STLPDGIFD
+1149 
-1158 LSITGDNIHK
+1158 
-1168 IPVKLP
+1168 
-1174 RKQIPYQIRMKKYG
+1174 
-1188 AHKIEIKSIGRG
+1188 GR
-1200 AFCGWNIDKNERF
+1200 
-1213 LLGDFT
+1213 
-1219 ITHNTRLQ
+1219 
-1227 GGKDSASERYIFTQ
+1227 DSASERYIFTQ
-1241 LNPITRLIYRTED
+1241 LNPITRLIYRAED
-1254 DAVLE
+1254 DAILE

-1266 LVEPTFYAPVVPM
+1266 MVEPTFYAPVVPM
-1279 VLINGTKGIG
+1279 VLVNGTKGIG
-1289 TGFSTDIMCHNPLQV
+1289 TGFSTDIMCHNPLQI
-1304 IDYVKAMLLKKPEAE
+1304 IDYIGNMLLQKPESE
-1319 WGTIEPYYRGFKGS
+1319 WGAIEPYYRGFKGS
-1333 ITAIPSTTT
+1333 ITALTSGSGG
-1342 ANKFLIRGLHQVDAD
+1342 KFLVRGLHAVDAA
-1357 KKQVRVTELPIG
+1357 KKQVRVTELPVG
-1369 YWTEDFKKHLEALIE
+1369 YWTEDFKKHLESLIE
-1384 TNAIKDYVDMSTDTV
+1384 TGTIKDYVDMSTDTV
-1399 VDFTVTFPATS
+1399 VDFTITFPASAT
-1410 NALMDSTTVVD
+1410 MDSAIVD
-1421 HGCCTPVEKLLKLYT
+1421 HGCCTAIEKLLKLYT

-1444 LFDSHD
+1444 LFDSQD
-1450 QLKKFG
+1450 QLKKYG
-1456 NVYDIVREYYATRLS
+1456 NVRDIVRDYYATRLK
-1471 LYGKRK
+1471 LYNERK
-1477 AHQLAAMASELR
+1477 THQLAAMAAELR
-1489 LLSNKARYIQELLDG
+1489 ILGNKARYIQELLDG

-1512 SEELVAMLKA
+1512 GDELTAMLQS
-1522 KGYDAISQGDRSEG
+1522 KGYDHIEGDEQ
-1536 GDYKYLLKLP
+1536 YKYLLKLP

-1559 KEKEQKDSQHATL
+1559 KEKGQKESQHAAL
-1572 QSTSIEQLWLGDLAE
+1572 QGTSIEQLWLADLAE
-1587 LRAEYVKQEEARLL
+1587 LRAEYVKQEEKRASL
-1601 AVCKHNATTTST
+1601 ASGSANAST
-1613 STATKGKKVV
+1613 GASAKKIV
-1623 KAKKE
+1623 KAKKL

>member
-1 MASATESSL
+1 MATATDSSL

-34 QLTECTEYTT
+34 QMTECTEYTALGAAT
-44 VSAAEGVNI
+44 GSAAEGVNI

-89 KPDAL
+89 KPNAL

-137 HLRTSTNYTEDKKEK
+137 HLRTSTNYAEDKKEK

-193 TEICPPKIT
+193 TEICPPKIA
-202 KCSKK
+202 KCTTKK
-207 PYTRISFRPDYT
+207 PYTRISFRPDYA

-247 NIRVKYNGSVVPVK
+247 SIRVKHNGSVVPVK

-269 YIRPDVKRV
+269 YIRPEVKRV

-293 NTDEFAH
+293 NTDEFSH

-499 ILGLENGRDYTTEDV
+499 ILGLENGREYTAEDV

-581 EFEAWKSGATASEA
+581 EFEAWKSGGA
-595 GVMDVA
+595 GAIDVS

-622 FEHKR
+622 FEHKK

-632 HTGESSDNAID
+632 YTGEQSDNAID

-667 DTSHKHVSYEDF
+667 DTSHAHVSYEDF

-688 VYDNQRSIANGM
+688 VYDNQRSIANAM

-749 IVGMA
+749 IIGMA

-773 CIDPETPVLLWDGK
+773 
-787 IEKAKNIKVGD
+787 
-798 KLIGDDGGC
+798 
-807 RTVSKLTDGVDEMYE
+807 
-822 VSNGNMDNYIVNSHH
+822 
-837 ILTMSFSGHKTIFW
+837 
-851 KPSSKSWFMNY
+851 
-862 FDDATK
+862 
-868 TAKYVSSRTSDS
+868 
-880 VNGTHLNKSHLTK
+880 
-893 QEAYEKMVEFSKTI
+893 
-907 PDVNVFDINVQQYLS
+907 
-922 LPKSAKQHVKGVVNT
+922 
-937 SVVQWKE
+937 
-944 QELPIDPYIL
+944 
-954 GLWLGDGMSKCNAF
+954 
-968 ASMDSEIIK
+968 
-977 SWAVWTDMVGCEIC
+977 
-991 HVKNIPPHESHSFYI
+991 
-1006 RRRGSSTG
+1006 
-1014 KATAIGDPAHSR
+1014 
-1026 ANCIGCTTSKHV
+1026 
-1038 CAACD
+1038 
-1043 WTFEKRNDSIKG
+1043 
-1055 DGKKSNGHNVVRL
+1055 
-1068 NPVVALFKK
+1068 
-1077 HNLYNNKHVP
+1077 
-1087 IEYIVNSEEN
+1087 
-1097 RLKLL
+1097 
-1102 AGMIDTDGC
+1102 
-1111 LKKQKDCY
+1111 
-1119 SYRISQCEKRKHLLE
+1119 
-1134 SFRIIAGSLGFRAKI
+1134 
-1149 STLPDGIFD
+1149 
-1158 LSITGDNIHK
+1158 
-1168 IPVKLP
+1168 
-1174 RKQIPYQIRMKKYG
+1174 
-1188 AHKIEIKSIGRG
+1188 
-1200 AFCGWNIDKNERF
+1200 
-1213 LLGDFT
+1213 
-1219 ITHNTRLQ
+1219 TRLC

-1241 LNPITRLIYRTED
+1241 LNAITRLIYRAED

-1304 IDYVKAMLLKKPEAE
+1304 IDYIRAMLLKKPEAE
-1319 WGTIEPYYRGFKGS
+1319 WGAIEPYYRGFKGS

-1342 ANKFLIRGLHQVDAD
+1342 ASKFLVKGLHSVDAD
-1357 KKQVRVTELPIG
+1357 KKQVRVTELPVG
-1369 YWTEDFKKHLEALIE
+1369 HWTEDFKKHLESLIE
-1384 TNAIKDYVDMSTDTV
+1384 ANSIKDYVDMSTDTV
-1399 VDFTVTFPATS
+1399 VDFTIMFPATADFG
-1410 NALMDSTTVVD
+1410 ALAAVVD
-1421 HGCCTPVEKLLKLYT
+1421 HGCCTAVEKLLKLYT

-1444 LFDSHD
+1444 LFDSKD
-1450 QLKKFG
+1450 QLKKFS
-1456 NVYDIVREYYATRLS
+1456 NVHDIVREYYGTRLS
-1471 LYGKRK
+1471 LYEKRK
-1477 AHQLAAMASELR
+1477 AHQLAAMAAELR
-1489 LLSNKARYIQELLDG
+1489 ILSNKARYIQELLDG

-1512 SEELVAMLKA
+1512 GEELVAMMQS
-1522 KGYDAISQGDRSEG
+1522 KGYDSIENDEH
-1536 GDYKYLLKLP
+1536 YKYLLKLP
-1546 MDSVSEENVQKLL
+1546 MDSVSEENVQRLL
-1559 KEKEQKDSQHATL
+1559 KEKGQKEAQHSML
-1572 QSTSIEQLWLGDLAE
+1572 EGTSIEQLWLADLAE
-1587 LRAEYVKQEEARLL
+1587 LRAEYVRQEEKRVSEITA
-1601 AVCKHNATTTST
+1601 AA
-1613 STATKGKKVV
+1613 STAPAKAGAKKIV
-1623 KAKKE
+1623 KAKKA

>member
-1 MASATESSL
+1 MSCITLFHKDNQTIRQSDMASESSL

-44 VSAAEGVNI
+44 LGTTTTDPVTIGLA
-53 ALSTFTHIPAL
+53 TFTHIPAL

-94 PVTSIEVE
+94 PVTCIEVE

-137 HLRTSTNYTEDKKEK
+137 HLRTSTNYAEDKKEK

-193 TEICPPKIT
+193 TEICAPKIT
-202 KCSKK
+202 KCSAAANKK
-207 PYTRISFRPDYT
+207 PYTRISFRPDYA
-219 RLGIAGLTPD
+219 RLGIAGLSPD
-229 MTALFTKRVYD
+229 MTALFMKRVYD

-247 NIRVKYNGSVVPVK
+247 SIRVKYNGTVVPIK

-269 YIRPDVKRV
+269 YICPEVKRV

-293 NTDEFAH
+293 NTDEFGH

-322 LLRKLAAY
+322 LLRKLAAF
-330 IKTKKKV
+330 IKLKKKV

-385 FVEKVAKMGVME
+385 FVEKVAKMGVMD

-433 AGTEKSGQCT
+433 AGTEKSAQCT

-499 ILGLENGRDYTTEDV
+499 ILGLENGRDYTAEDV

-566 KARKGQQERVFYNEG
+566 KARKGNQERVFYNEG
-581 EFEAWKSGATASEA
+581 EFEAWKSGGATASP
-595 GVMDVA
+595 VDVS
-601 TWNIKYYKG
+601 TWNVKYYKG
-610 LGTSTGREFKEY
+610 LGTSTGREFREY
-622 FEHKR
+622 FEHKK

-632 HTGESSDNAID
+632 HTGEPSDDAID

-651 DDRKEWL
+651 DDRKQWL

-667 DTSHKHVSYEDF
+667 DTSHKHVTYEDF

-688 VYDNQRSIANGM
+688 IYDNQRSIANGM

-737 GYHHGEASLNAA
+737 GYHHGEASLNGA
-749 IVGMA
+749 IIGMA

-773 CIDPETPVLLWDGK
+773 
-787 IEKAKNIKVGD
+787 
-798 KLIGDDGGC
+798 
-807 RTVSKLTDGVDEMYE
+807 
-822 VSNGNMDNYIVNSHH
+822 
-837 ILTMSFSGHKTIFW
+837 
-851 KPSSKSWFMNY
+851 
-862 FDDATK
+862 
-868 TAKYVSSRTSDS
+868 
-880 VNGTHLNKSHLTK
+880 
-893 QEAYEKMVEFSKTI
+893 
-907 PDVNVFDINVQQYLS
+907 
-922 LPKSAKQHVKGVVNT
+922 
-937 SVVQWKE
+937 
-944 QELPIDPYIL
+944 
-954 GLWLGDGMSKCNAF
+954 
-968 ASMDSEIIK
+968 
-977 SWAVWTDMVGCEIC
+977 
-991 HVKNIPPHESHSFYI
+991 
-1006 RRRGSSTG
+1006 
-1014 KATAIGDPAHSR
+1014 
-1026 ANCIGCTTSKHV
+1026 
-1038 CAACD
+1038 
-1043 WTFEKRNDSIKG
+1043 
-1055 DGKKSNGHNVVRL
+1055 
-1068 NPVVALFKK
+1068 
-1077 HNLYNNKHVP
+1077 
-1087 IEYIVNSEEN
+1087 
-1097 RLKLL
+1097 
-1102 AGMIDTDGC
+1102 
-1111 LKKQKDCY
+1111 
-1119 SYRISQCEKRKHLLE
+1119 
-1134 SFRIIAGSLGFRAKI
+1134 
-1149 STLPDGIFD
+1149 
-1158 LSITGDNIHK
+1158 
-1168 IPVKLP
+1168 
-1174 RKQIPYQIRMKKYG
+1174 
-1188 AHKIEIKSIGRG
+1188 
-1200 AFCGWNIDKNERF
+1200 
-1213 LLGDFT
+1213 
-1219 ITHNTRLQ
+1219 TRLC
-1227 GGKDSASERYIFTQ
+1227 GGRDSASERYIFTQ
-1241 LNPITRLIYRTED
+1241 LNAITRLIYRAED
-1254 DAVLE
+1254 DAILE

-1266 LVEPTFYAPVVPM
+1266 LVEPTFYAPIVPM
-1279 VLINGTKGIG
+1279 VLVNGTKGIG
-1289 TGFSTDIMCHNPLQV
+1289 TGFSTDIMCHNPLQI
-1304 IDYVKAMLLKKPEAE
+1304 IDHIGNMLLQKPEAE
-1319 WGTIEPYYRGFKGS
+1319 WGPIEPYYRGFKGS
-1333 ITAIPSTTT
+1333 ITALTSSGSGG
-1342 ANKFLIRGLHQVDAD
+1342 KFLIRGIHTVDAA
-1357 KKQVRVTELPIG
+1357 KKQVRVTELPVG
-1369 YWTEDFKKHLEALIE
+1369 HWTEDFKKHLESLIE
-1384 TNAIKDYVDMSTDTV
+1384 TNLIKDYVDMSTDTV
-1399 VDFTVTFPATS
+1399 VDFTVTFPATAS
-1410 NALMDSTTVVD
+1410 MDSAIVD
-1421 HGCCTPVEKLLKLYT
+1421 HGCCTAIEKLLKLYT

-1444 LFDSHD
+1444 LFDSQD
-1450 QLKKFG
+1450 QLKKYG
-1456 NVYDIVREYYATRLS
+1456 NVRDIVRDYYATRLK
-1471 LYGKRK
+1471 LYNERK
-1477 AHQLAAMASELR
+1477 THQLAAMAAELL

-1512 SEELVAMLKA
+1512 GDELTAMMQS
-1522 KGYDAISQGDRSEG
+1522 KGYDHMDGDEQ
-1536 GDYKYLLKLP
+1536 YKYLLKLP

-1559 KEKEQKDSQHATL
+1559 KEKGQKEAHHSILEGTG
-1572 QSTSIEQLWLGDLAE
+1572 IEQLWLADLAE
-1587 LRAEYVKQEEARLL
+1587 LRAEYVKQEEKRVASITHVITGTG
-1601 AVCKHNATTTST
+1601 ASA
-1613 STATKGKKVV
+1613 KKIV
-1623 KAKKE
+1623 KAKKT

>member
-1 MASATESSL
+1 MAIAL

-34 QLTECTEYTT
+34 QMTECTEYTT
-44 VSAAEGVNI
+44 VTSASETSIGLA
-53 ALSTFTHIPAL
+53 TFTHIPAL

-94 PVTSIEVE
+94 PVTCIEVE
-102 VDAATGTITM
+102 VDAATGIVTM

-137 HLRTSTNYTEDKKEK
+137 HLRTSTNYAEDKKEK

-183 KYTQEFKANL
+183 KYVQEFKNNL
-193 TEICPPKIT
+193 TEICAPKIT
-202 KCSKK
+202 KCASKK
-207 PYTRISFRPDYT
+207 PYTRISFRPDYA
-219 RLGIAGLTPD
+219 RLGIAGLSPD
-229 MTALFTKRVYD
+229 MTALFMKRVYD

-247 NIRVKYNGSVVPVK
+247 SIRVKYNGGVVPIK

-269 YIRPDVKRV
+269 YIRPEVKRV

-385 FVEKVAKMGVME
+385 FVEKVAKMGVMD

-433 AGTEKSGQCT
+433 AGTEKSAQCT

-499 ILGLENGRDYTTEDV
+499 ILGLENGRDYTAEDV

-543 FQSEWPTLTHI
+543 FQSEWPSLTHI

-566 KARKGQQERVFYNEG
+566 KARKGNQERLFYNEG
-581 EFEAWKSGATASEA
+581 EFEAWKSGASGNASGNASGA
-595 GVMDVA
+595 GAIDVS

-610 LGTSTGREFKEY
+610 LGTSTGREFREY
-622 FEHKR
+622 FEHKK

-632 HTGESSDNAID
+632 HTGEPSDDAID

-667 DTSHKHVSYEDF
+667 DTSHKQVTYEDF

-688 VYDNQRSIANGM
+688 IYDNQRSIANGM

-749 IVGMA
+749 IIGMA

-768 NGQYG
+768 NGQFG
-773 CIDPETPVLLWDGK
+773 
-787 IEKAKNIKVGD
+787 
-798 KLIGDDGGC
+798 
-807 RTVSKLTDGVDEMYE
+807 
-822 VSNGNMDNYIVNSHH
+822 
-837 ILTMSFSGHKTIFW
+837 
-851 KPSSKSWFMNY
+851 
-862 FDDATK
+862 
-868 TAKYVSSRTSDS
+868 
-880 VNGTHLNKSHLTK
+880 
-893 QEAYEKMVEFSKTI
+893 
-907 PDVNVFDINVQQYLS
+907 
-922 LPKSAKQHVKGVVNT
+922 
-937 SVVQWKE
+937 
-944 QELPIDPYIL
+944 
-954 GLWLGDGMSKCNAF
+954 
-968 ASMDSEIIK
+968 
-977 SWAVWTDMVGCEIC
+977 
-991 HVKNIPPHESHSFYI
+991 
-1006 RRRGSSTG
+1006 
-1014 KATAIGDPAHSR
+1014 
-1026 ANCIGCTTSKHV
+1026 
-1038 CAACD
+1038 
-1043 WTFEKRNDSIKG
+1043 
-1055 DGKKSNGHNVVRL
+1055 
-1068 NPVVALFKK
+1068 
-1077 HNLYNNKHVP
+1077 
-1087 IEYIVNSEEN
+1087 
-1097 RLKLL
+1097 
-1102 AGMIDTDGC
+1102 
-1111 LKKQKDCY
+1111 
-1119 SYRISQCEKRKHLLE
+1119 
-1134 SFRIIAGSLGFRAKI
+1134 
-1149 STLPDGIFD
+1149 
-1158 LSITGDNIHK
+1158 
-1168 IPVKLP
+1168 
-1174 RKQIPYQIRMKKYG
+1174 
-1188 AHKIEIKSIGRG
+1188 
-1200 AFCGWNIDKNERF
+1200 
-1213 LLGDFT
+1213 
-1219 ITHNTRLQ
+1219 TRLQ
-1227 GGKDSASERYIFTQ
+1227 AGKDAASERYIFTQ
-1241 LNPITRLIYRTED
+1241 LNAITRLIYRAED
-1254 DAVLE
+1254 DAILE

-1266 LVEPTFYAPVVPM
+1266 LVEPTFYAPIVPM
-1279 VLINGTKGIG
+1279 ILINGTKGIG

-1304 IDYVKAMLLKKPEAE
+1304 IDYIQAMLLKKPEAE
-1319 WGTIEPYYRGFKGS
+1319 WGPIEPYYRGFKGTIS
-1333 ITAIPSTTT
+1333 ALAAPG
-1342 ANKFLIRGLHQVDAD
+1342 KFLIKGLHTVDAA
-1357 KKQVRVTELPIG
+1357 KKQVRVTELPVG
-1369 YWTEDFKKHLEALIE
+1369 HWTEDFKKHLESLIE
-1384 TNAIKDYVDMSTDTV
+1384 SGAIKDYVDMSTDTV
-1399 VDFTVTFPATS
+1399 VDFTITFPATADLT
-1410 NALMDSTTVVD
+1410 NQALVD
-1421 HGCCTPVEKLLKLYT
+1421 HGTAIEKLLKLCT

-1444 LFDSHD
+1444 LFDSQD
-1450 QLKKFG
+1450 QLKKYG
-1456 NVYDIVREYYATRLS
+1456 NVRDIVRDYYATRLS

-1477 AHQLAAMASELR
+1477 THQLAAMAAELR
-1489 LLSNKARYIQELLDG
+1489 VLSNKARYIQELLDG

-1512 SEELVAMLKA
+1512 GDELTAMLQS
-1522 KGYDAISQGDRSEG
+1522 KGYDLVENDNQ
-1536 GDYKYLLKLP
+1536 YKYLLRLP
-1546 MDSVSEENVQKLL
+1546 MDSVSEDNVHKLL
-1559 KEKEQKDSQHATL
+1559 KEKGQKEAHHSML
-1572 QSTSIEQLWLGDLAE
+1572 EGTSIEQLWLADLAE
-1587 LRAEYVKQEEARLL
+1587 LRTEYVKQEEKRVSLI
-1601 AVCKHNATTTST
+1601 
-1613 STATKGKKVV
+1613 TAPTGASAKKII
-1623 KAKKE
+1623 KAKKA

>member
-1 MASATESSL
+1 
-10 SSKYQKMTDLEHIL
+10 MTDLEHIL

-44 VSAAEGVNI
+44 TTDAKEGGATSI
-53 ALSTFTHIPAL
+53 GLATFTHIPAL

-89 KPDAL
+89 KQDAL

-137 HLRTSTNYTEDKKEK
+137 HLRTSTNYAEDKKEK

-183 KYTQEFKANL
+183 KYVQEFKANL
-193 TEICPPKIT
+193 TEICAPKIT
-202 KCSKK
+202 KCASKK
-207 PYTRISFRPDYT
+207 PYTRISFRPDYA
-219 RLGIAGLTPD
+219 RLGIAGLTPE
-229 MTALFTKRVYD
+229 MTTLFAKRVYD

-247 NIRVKYNGSVVPVK
+247 SIRVKYNGAVVPVK

-269 YIRPDVKRV
+269 YIRPEVKRV

-317 YVMGQ
+317 YIMGQ
-322 LLRKLAAY
+322 LLRKLAAF

-385 FVEKVAKMGVME
+385 FVEKVAKMGVMD

-433 AGTEKSGQCT
+433 AGTEKSAQCT

-499 ILGLENGRDYTTEDV
+499 ILGLENGRQYTAEDV

-543 FQSEWPTLTHI
+543 FQSEWPSLTHI

-566 KARKGQQERVFYNEG
+566 KARKGAQERVFYNEG
-581 EFEAWKSGATASEA
+581 EFEAWKSGTSGATATASGA
-595 GVMDVA
+595 SAAAAPIDVS

-610 LGTSTGREFKEY
+610 LGTSTGREFREY
-622 FEHKR
+622 FEHKKV
-627 IVDFA
+627 VDFA
-632 HTGESSDNAID
+632 YTGEPSDDAID

-667 DTSHKHVSYEDF
+667 DTSHKQVSYEDF

-768 NGQYG
+768 NGQFG
-773 CIDPETPVLLWDGK
+773 
-787 IEKAKNIKVGD
+787 
-798 KLIGDDGGC
+798 
-807 RTVSKLTDGVDEMYE
+807 
-822 VSNGNMDNYIVNSHH
+822 
-837 ILTMSFSGHKTIFW
+837 
-851 KPSSKSWFMNY
+851 
-862 FDDATK
+862 
-868 TAKYVSSRTSDS
+868 
-880 VNGTHLNKSHLTK
+880 
-893 QEAYEKMVEFSKTI
+893 
-907 PDVNVFDINVQQYLS
+907 
-922 LPKSAKQHVKGVVNT
+922 
-937 SVVQWKE
+937 
-944 QELPIDPYIL
+944 
-954 GLWLGDGMSKCNAF
+954 
-968 ASMDSEIIK
+968 
-977 SWAVWTDMVGCEIC
+977 
-991 HVKNIPPHESHSFYI
+991 
-1006 RRRGSSTG
+1006 
-1014 KATAIGDPAHSR
+1014 
-1026 ANCIGCTTSKHV
+1026 
-1038 CAACD
+1038 
-1043 WTFEKRNDSIKG
+1043 
-1055 DGKKSNGHNVVRL
+1055 
-1068 NPVVALFKK
+1068 
-1077 HNLYNNKHVP
+1077 
-1087 IEYIVNSEEN
+1087 
-1097 RLKLL
+1097 
-1102 AGMIDTDGC
+1102 
-1111 LKKQKDCY
+1111 
-1119 SYRISQCEKRKHLLE
+1119 
-1134 SFRIIAGSLGFRAKI
+1134 
-1149 STLPDGIFD
+1149 
-1158 LSITGDNIHK
+1158 
-1168 IPVKLP
+1168 
-1174 RKQIPYQIRMKKYG
+1174 
-1188 AHKIEIKSIGRG
+1188 
-1200 AFCGWNIDKNERF
+1200 
-1213 LLGDFT
+1213 
-1219 ITHNTRLQ
+1219 TRLQ

-1241 LNPITRLIYRTED
+1241 LNAITRLIYRAED

-1266 LVEPTFYAPVVPM
+1266 LVEPTFYAPIVPM
-1279 VLINGTKGIG
+1279 ILVNGTKGIG
-1289 TGFSTDIMCHNPLQV
+1289 TGFSTDIMCHNPLQI
-1304 IDYVKAMLLKKPEAE
+1304 IDYIQAMLLKKPESE

-1333 ITAIPSTTT
+1333 ITALTSGSGG
-1342 ANKFLIRGLHQVDAD
+1342 KFLIRGNHTVDAA
-1357 KKQVRVTELPIG
+1357 KKQVRVSELPVG

-1384 TNAIKDYVDMSTDTV
+1384 SNTIKDYADMSTDTV
-1399 VDFTVTFPATS
+1399 VDFTITFP
-1410 NALMDSTTVVD
+1410 TTADFGAFAAIVD
-1421 HGCCTPVEKLLKLYT
+1421 HGSCTALEKLLKLYT

-1444 LFDSHD
+1444 LFDSQD
-1450 QLKKFG
+1450 QLKKYG
-1456 NVYDIVREYYATRLS
+1456 NVRDIVRDYYATRLA
-1471 LYGKRK
+1471 LYSKRK
-1477 AHQLAAMASELR
+1477 THQLAVMAAELR
-1489 LLSNKARYIQELLDG
+1489 VLSNKARYIQELLDG

-1512 SEELVAMLKA
+1512 GDELTAMLQT
-1522 KGYDAISQGDRSEG
+1522 KGYDAVEGDVQ
-1536 GDYKYLLKLP
+1536 YKYLLKLP

-1559 KEKEQKDSQHATL
+1559 KEKAQKESEHATL
-1572 QSTSIEQLWLGDLAE
+1572 QGTSIEQLWLADLAE
-1587 LRAEYVKQEEARLL
+1587 LRTEYLKQEEKRVAQSCDSKPVV
-1601 AVCKHNATTTST
+1601 A
-1613 STATKGKKVV
+1613 KKIV
-1623 KAKKE
+1623 KAKKA

>member
-1 MASATESSL
+1 
-10 SSKYQKMTDLEHIL
+10 MTDLEHIL

-34 QLTECTEYTT
+34 QMTECTEYTASGT
-44 VSAAEGVNI
+44 SGSEVSISLA
-53 ALSTFTHIPAL
+53 TFTHIPAL

-137 HLRTSTNYTEDKKEK
+137 HLRTSTNYAEDKKEK

-183 KYTQEFKANL
+183 KYIQEFKTNL

-202 KCSKK
+202 KYSSKK
-207 PYTRISFRPDYT
+207 PYTRISFRPDYA
-219 RLGIAGLTPD
+219 RLGIAGLTPE

-247 NIRVKYNGSVVPVK
+247 SIRVKYNGAVVPVK
-261 DFKQYIGL
+261 DFKQYIGI
-269 YIRPDVKRV
+269 YIRPEVKRV

-293 NTDEFAH
+293 NTDEFGH

-317 YVMGQ
+317 YIMGQ
-322 LLRKLAAY
+322 LLRKLAAF
-330 IKTKKKV
+330 IKLKKKV

-385 FVEKVAKMGVME
+385 FVEKVAKMGVMD

-499 ILGLENGRDYTTEDV
+499 ILGLENGRDYTAEDV

-543 FQSEWPTLTHI
+543 FQSEWPSLTHI

-566 KARKGQQERVFYNEG
+566 KARKGAQERVFYNEG
-581 EFEAWKSGATASEA
+581 EFEAWKSGGATAS
-595 GVMDVA
+595 VVDVS

-610 LGTSTGREFKEY
+610 LGTSTGREFREY
-622 FEHKR
+622 FEHKK

-632 HTGESSDNAID
+632 YTGEPSDDAID

-651 DDRKEWL
+651 DDRKQWL

-667 DTSHKHVSYEDF
+667 DTSHKHVTYEDF

-688 VYDNQRSIANGM
+688 IYDNQRSIANGM

-749 IVGMA
+749 IIGMA

-768 NGQYG
+768 NGQFG
-773 CIDPETPVLLWDGK
+773 
-787 IEKAKNIKVGD
+787 
-798 KLIGDDGGC
+798 
-807 RTVSKLTDGVDEMYE
+807 
-822 VSNGNMDNYIVNSHH
+822 
-837 ILTMSFSGHKTIFW
+837 
-851 KPSSKSWFMNY
+851 
-862 FDDATK
+862 
-868 TAKYVSSRTSDS
+868 
-880 VNGTHLNKSHLTK
+880 
-893 QEAYEKMVEFSKTI
+893 
-907 PDVNVFDINVQQYLS
+907 
-922 LPKSAKQHVKGVVNT
+922 
-937 SVVQWKE
+937 
-944 QELPIDPYIL
+944 
-954 GLWLGDGMSKCNAF
+954 
-968 ASMDSEIIK
+968 
-977 SWAVWTDMVGCEIC
+977 
-991 HVKNIPPHESHSFYI
+991 
-1006 RRRGSSTG
+1006 
-1014 KATAIGDPAHSR
+1014 
-1026 ANCIGCTTSKHV
+1026 
-1038 CAACD
+1038 
-1043 WTFEKRNDSIKG
+1043 
-1055 DGKKSNGHNVVRL
+1055 
-1068 NPVVALFKK
+1068 
-1077 HNLYNNKHVP
+1077 
-1087 IEYIVNSEEN
+1087 
-1097 RLKLL
+1097 
-1102 AGMIDTDGC
+1102 
-1111 LKKQKDCY
+1111 
-1119 SYRISQCEKRKHLLE
+1119 
-1134 SFRIIAGSLGFRAKI
+1134 
-1149 STLPDGIFD
+1149 
-1158 LSITGDNIHK
+1158 
-1168 IPVKLP
+1168 
-1174 RKQIPYQIRMKKYG
+1174 
-1188 AHKIEIKSIGRG
+1188 
-1200 AFCGWNIDKNERF
+1200 
-1213 LLGDFT
+1213 
-1219 ITHNTRLQ
+1219 TRLA

-1241 LNPITRLIYRTED
+1241 LNPITRLIYRAED

-1266 LVEPTFYAPVVPM
+1266 MVEPTFYAPIVPM
-1279 VLINGTKGIG
+1279 VLVNGTKGIG
-1289 TGFSTDIMCHNPLQV
+1289 TGFSTDIMCHNPLQI
-1304 IDYVKAMLLKKPEAE
+1304 IDHIANMLLQKPEAE
-1319 WGTIEPYYRGFKGS
+1319 WGPIEPYYRGFKGS
-1333 ITAIPSTTT
+1333 ITPLSTSGSGG
-1342 ANKFLIRGLHQVDAD
+1342 KFLIRGIHTVDAA
-1357 KKQVRVTELPIG
+1357 KKQVRVTELPVG
-1369 YWTEDFKKHLEALIE
+1369 FWTEDFKKHLESLIE
-1384 TNAIKDYVDMSTDTV
+1384 TGAIKDYVDMSTDTV
-1399 VDFTVTFPATS
+1399 VDFTITFPATAS
-1410 NALMDSTTVVD
+1410 MDTAVVD
-1421 HGCCTPVEKLLKLYT
+1421 HGCCTTVEKLMKLYT

-1444 LFDSHD
+1444 LFDSQD
-1450 QLKKFG
+1450 QLKKYG
-1456 NVYDIVREYYATRLS
+1456 SVRDIVRDYHATRLN
-1471 LYGKRK
+1471 LYKKRK
-1477 AHQLAAMASELR
+1477 THQLAAMSAEL
-1489 LLSNKARYIQELLDG
+1489 LILGNKARYIQELLDG

-1512 SEELVAMLKA
+1512 GDELVAMLQS
-1522 KGYDAISQGDRSEG
+1522 KGYNHVEGDEQ
-1536 GDYKYLLKLP
+1536 YKYLLKLP

-1559 KEKEQKDSQHATL
+1559 KEKGQKESQHAAL
-1572 QSTSIEQLWLGDLAE
+1572 QSTSIEQLWLADLAE
-1587 LRAEYVKQEEARLL
+1587 LRAEYVKQEEKRASAADSA
-1601 AVCKHNATTTST
+1601 AVKP
-1613 STATKGKKVV
+1613 TAGAGTKKIV
-1623 KAKKE
+1623 KAKK

>member
-1 MASATESSL
+1 MATTDL

-34 QLTECTEYTT
+34 QMTECTEYTAVSAAT
-44 VSAAEGVNI
+44 VSAATVSSGSAATLSAAATLNGTGTETSI
-53 ALSTFTHIPAL
+53 ALATFTHIPAL

-89 KPDAL
+89 KPNAL

-207 PYTRISFRPDYT
+207 PYTRISFRPDYA

-247 NIRVKYNGSVVPVK
+247 SIRVKYNGAVVPVK
-261 DFKQYIGL
+261 DFKQYIAL

-278 YEAPSERWEYAVCLT
+278 YESPLERWEYAVCLT
-293 NTDEFAH
+293 NTDEFTH

-317 YVMGQ
+317 YIMGQ

-385 FVEKVAKMGVME
+385 FVEKVAKMGVMD

-499 ILGLENGRDYTTEDV
+499 ILGLENGRDYTAEDV

-581 EFEAWKSGATASEA
+581 EFEAWKSGATVSGGGASGATASGGGAIE
-595 GVMDVA
+595 VS

-622 FEHKR
+622 FEHKK

-632 HTGESSDNAID
+632 HTGEQSDNAID

-658 STYNRADHL
+658 SSYNRADHL
-667 DTSHKHVSYEDF
+667 DTSHAHVSYEDF

-773 CIDPETPVLLWDGK
+773 
-787 IEKAKNIKVGD
+787 
-798 KLIGDDGGC
+798 
-807 RTVSKLTDGVDEMYE
+807 
-822 VSNGNMDNYIVNSHH
+822 
-837 ILTMSFSGHKTIFW
+837 
-851 KPSSKSWFMNY
+851 
-862 FDDATK
+862 
-868 TAKYVSSRTSDS
+868 
-880 VNGTHLNKSHLTK
+880 
-893 QEAYEKMVEFSKTI
+893 
-907 PDVNVFDINVQQYLS
+907 
-922 LPKSAKQHVKGVVNT
+922 
-937 SVVQWKE
+937 
-944 QELPIDPYIL
+944 
-954 GLWLGDGMSKCNAF
+954 
-968 ASMDSEIIK
+968 
-977 SWAVWTDMVGCEIC
+977 
-991 HVKNIPPHESHSFYI
+991 
-1006 RRRGSSTG
+1006 
-1014 KATAIGDPAHSR
+1014 
-1026 ANCIGCTTSKHV
+1026 
-1038 CAACD
+1038 
-1043 WTFEKRNDSIKG
+1043 
-1055 DGKKSNGHNVVRL
+1055 
-1068 NPVVALFKK
+1068 
-1077 HNLYNNKHVP
+1077 
-1087 IEYIVNSEEN
+1087 
-1097 RLKLL
+1097 
-1102 AGMIDTDGC
+1102 
-1111 LKKQKDCY
+1111 
-1119 SYRISQCEKRKHLLE
+1119 
-1134 SFRIIAGSLGFRAKI
+1134 
-1149 STLPDGIFD
+1149 
-1158 LSITGDNIHK
+1158 
-1168 IPVKLP
+1168 
-1174 RKQIPYQIRMKKYG
+1174 
-1188 AHKIEIKSIGRG
+1188 
-1200 AFCGWNIDKNERF
+1200 
-1213 LLGDFT
+1213 
-1219 ITHNTRLQ
+1219 TRLC

-1241 LNPITRLIYRTED
+1241 LNAITRLIYRAED

-1304 IDYVKAMLLKKPEAE
+1304 IDYIRAMLLKKPEAE
-1319 WGTIEPYYRGFKGS
+1319 WGAIEPHYRGFKGS
-1333 ITAIPSTTT
+1333 ITALAAPG
-1342 ANKFLIRGLHQVDAD
+1342 KFLIRGLHSVDAD
-1357 KKQVRVTELPIG
+1357 KKQVRVTELPVG
-1369 YWTEDFKKHLEALIE
+1369 HWTEDFKKHLEALIE
-1384 TNAIKDYVDMSTDTV
+1384 TGAIKDYVDMSTDTV
-1399 VDFTVTFPATS
+1399 VDFTITFPATS
-1410 NALMDSTTVVD
+1410 DFGALAAVVD
-1421 HGCCTPVEKLLKLYT
+1421 HGTAVEKLLKLYT

-1444 LFDSHD
+1444 LFDSKD
-1450 QLKKFG
+1450 QLKKFS
-1456 NVYDIVREYYATRLS
+1456 NVYDIVREYYGTRLS
-1471 LYGKRK
+1471 LYEKRK
-1477 AHQLAAMASELR
+1477 AHQLAAMAAELR
-1489 LLSNKARYIQELLDG
+1489 VLSNKARYIQELLDG

-1512 SEELVAMLKA
+1512 GEELVAMLQS
-1522 KGYDAISQGDRSEG
+1522 KGYDSMENNEH
-1536 GDYKYLLKLP
+1536 YKYLLKLP
-1546 MDSVSEENVQKLL
+1546 MDSVSEENVQRLL
-1559 KEKEQKDSQHATL
+1559 KEKGQKEAQHSIL
-1572 QSTSIEQLWLGDLAE
+1572 ESTSIEQLWLADLAE
-1587 LRAEYVKQEEARLL
+1587 LRAEYVRQEEKR
-1601 AVCKHNATTTST
+1601 VSEI
-1613 STATKGKKVV
+1613 TAASIAPAKAAGAKKIV
-1623 KAKKE
+1623 KAKKA

>member
-1 MASATESSL
+1 MASTDL
-10 SSKYQKMTDLEHIL
+10 SSKYQKMTDMEHIL

-44 VSAAEGVNI
+44 VSSGGAETSGAEVSI
-53 ALSTFTHIPAL
+53 GLATFTHIPAL

-94 PVTSIEVE
+94 PVTCIEVE
-102 VDAATGTITM
+102 VDAATGIVTM

-137 HLRTSTNYTEDKKEK
+137 HLRTSTNYAEDKKEK

-202 KCSKK
+202 KCSSKK
-207 PYTRISFRPDYT
+207 PYTRISFRPDYA

-247 NIRVKYNGSVVPVK
+247 SIRVKYNGGVVPVK

-269 YIRPDVKRV
+269 YIRPEVKRV

-317 YVMGQ
+317 YIMGQ
-322 LLRKLAAY
+322 LLRKLAAF

-385 FVEKVAKMGVME
+385 FVEKVAKMGVMD

-427 LIDANF
+427 LVDANF

-499 ILGLENGRDYTTEDV
+499 ILGLENGRDYTAEDV

-581 EFEAWKSGATASEA
+581 EFEAWKSGTSASGGA
-595 GVMDVA
+595 AVDVS

-610 LGTSTGREFKEY
+610 LGTSTGREFREY
-622 FEHKR
+622 FEHKK

-632 HTGESSDNAID
+632 HTGEPSDDAID

-667 DTSHKHVSYEDF
+667 DTSHKHVTYEDF

-688 VYDNQRSIANGM
+688 IYDNQRSIANGM

-773 CIDPETPVLLWDGK
+773 T
-787 IEKAKNIKVGD
+787 
-798 KLIGDDGGC
+798 
-807 RTVSKLTDGVDEMYE
+807 R
-822 VSNGNMDNYIVNSHH
+822 
-837 ILTMSFSGHKTIFW
+837 
-851 KPSSKSWFMNY
+851 
-862 FDDATK
+862 
-868 TAKYVSSRTSDS
+868 
-880 VNGTHLNKSHLTK
+880 
-893 QEAYEKMVEFSKTI
+893 
-907 PDVNVFDINVQQYLS
+907 
-922 LPKSAKQHVKGVVNT
+922 
-937 SVVQWKE
+937 
-944 QELPIDPYIL
+944 
-954 GLWLGDGMSKCNAF
+954 
-968 ASMDSEIIK
+968 
-977 SWAVWTDMVGCEIC
+977 
-991 HVKNIPPHESHSFYI
+991 
-1006 RRRGSSTG
+1006 
-1014 KATAIGDPAHSR
+1014 
-1026 ANCIGCTTSKHV
+1026 
-1038 CAACD
+1038 
-1043 WTFEKRNDSIKG
+1043 
-1055 DGKKSNGHNVVRL
+1055 
-1068 NPVVALFKK
+1068 
-1077 HNLYNNKHVP
+1077 
-1087 IEYIVNSEEN
+1087 
-1097 RLKLL
+1097 L
-1102 AGMIDTDGC
+1102 AG
-1111 LKKQKDCY
+1111 
-1119 SYRISQCEKRKHLLE
+1119 
-1134 SFRIIAGSLGFRAKI
+1134 
-1149 STLPDGIFD
+1149 
-1158 LSITGDNIHK
+1158 
-1168 IPVKLP
+1168 
-1174 RKQIPYQIRMKKYG
+1174 
-1188 AHKIEIKSIGRG
+1188 GR
-1200 AFCGWNIDKNERF
+1200 
-1213 LLGDFT
+1213 
-1219 ITHNTRLQ
+1219 
-1227 GGKDSASERYIFTQ
+1227 DSASERYIFTQ
-1241 LNPITRLIYRTED
+1241 LNAITRLIYRAED

-1304 IDYVKAMLLKKPEAE
+1304 IDYIQNMLLKKPEAE
-1319 WGTIEPYYRGFKGS
+1319 WGTIEPYYRGFKGT
-1333 ITAIPSTTT
+1333 ITALAAPG
-1342 ANKFLIRGLHQVDAD
+1342 KFLVKGLHTVDAA
-1357 KKQVRVTELPIG
+1357 KKQVRVTELPVG
-1369 YWTEDFKKHLEALIE
+1369 YWTEDFKKHLETLIE
-1384 TNAIKDYVDMSTDTV
+1384 SGAIKDYVDMSTDTV
-1399 VDFTVTFPATS
+1399 VDFTITFPATADFG
-1410 NALMDSTTVVD
+1410 ALAATVD
-1421 HGCCTPVEKLLKLYT
+1421 HGCCTAVEKLLKLYT

-1444 LFDSHD
+1444 LFDSQD
-1450 QLKKFG
+1450 QLKKYG
-1456 NVYDIVREYYATRLS
+1456 NVRDIVLDYYATRLD

-1477 AHQLAAMASELR
+1477 THQLAAMAAELR
-1489 LLSNKARYIQELLDG
+1489 VLSNKARYIQELLDG

-1512 SEELVAMLKA
+1512 GDELTSMLQS
-1522 KGYDAISQGDRSEG
+1522 KGYDAISQGDRSECG

-1546 MDSVSEENVQKLL
+1546 MDSVSEENVHKLL
-1559 KEKEQKDSQHATL
+1559 KEKGQKELCHATL
-1572 QSTSIEQLWLGDLAE
+1572 KGTSIEQF
-1587 LRAEYVKQEEARLL
+1587 
-1601 AVCKHNATTTST
+1601 
-1613 STATKGKKVV
+1613 
-1623 KAKKE
+1623 

>member
-1 MASATESSL
+1 MASANAL

-34 QLTECTEYTT
+34 QLTECTEYTAI
-44 VSAAEGVNI
+44 SAAALTSEAEGVRI
-53 ALSTFTHIPAL
+53 GLATFTHIPAL

-77 HVIRQAQAIKDG
+77 HVIRQAQAMKDG

-94 PVTSIEVE
+94 PVTCIEVE

-137 HLRTSTNYTEDKKEK
+137 HLRTSTNYDEDKKEK

-183 KYTQEFKANL
+183 KYTQEFKNNL
-193 TEICPPKIT
+193 TEICSPKIT
-202 KCSKK
+202 KCSSKK
-207 PYTRISFRPDYT
+207 PYTRISFRPDYA

-247 NIRVKYNGSVVPVK
+247 SIRVKYNGTVVPVK

-278 YEAPSERWEYAVCLT
+278 YEAPVDRWEYAVCLT

-317 YVMGQ
+317 YIMGQ

-385 FVEKVAKMGVME
+385 FVEKVAKMGVMD

-433 AGTEKSGQCT
+433 AGTDKSGQCT

-499 ILGLENGRDYTTEDV
+499 ILGLENGRDYTAEDV

-566 KARKGQQERVFYNEG
+566 KARKGQQERLFYNEG
-581 EFEAWKSGATASEA
+581 EFEAWKTSGAA
-595 GVMDVA
+595 GGLSIDVSS
-601 TWNIKYYKG
+601 WNVKYYKG
-610 LGTSTGREFKEY
+610 LGTSTGREFREY
-622 FEHKR
+622 FEHKK

-632 HTGESSDNAID
+632 HTGEPSDDAID

-658 STYNRADHL
+658 SSYNRADHL

-737 GYHHGEASLNAA
+737 GYHHGEASLNGA

-773 CIDPETPVLLWDGK
+773 
-787 IEKAKNIKVGD
+787 
-798 KLIGDDGGC
+798 
-807 RTVSKLTDGVDEMYE
+807 
-822 VSNGNMDNYIVNSHH
+822 
-837 ILTMSFSGHKTIFW
+837 
-851 KPSSKSWFMNY
+851 
-862 FDDATK
+862 
-868 TAKYVSSRTSDS
+868 
-880 VNGTHLNKSHLTK
+880 
-893 QEAYEKMVEFSKTI
+893 
-907 PDVNVFDINVQQYLS
+907 
-922 LPKSAKQHVKGVVNT
+922 
-937 SVVQWKE
+937 
-944 QELPIDPYIL
+944 
-954 GLWLGDGMSKCNAF
+954 
-968 ASMDSEIIK
+968 
-977 SWAVWTDMVGCEIC
+977 
-991 HVKNIPPHESHSFYI
+991 
-1006 RRRGSSTG
+1006 
-1014 KATAIGDPAHSR
+1014 
-1026 ANCIGCTTSKHV
+1026 
-1038 CAACD
+1038 
-1043 WTFEKRNDSIKG
+1043 
-1055 DGKKSNGHNVVRL
+1055 
-1068 NPVVALFKK
+1068 
-1077 HNLYNNKHVP
+1077 
-1087 IEYIVNSEEN
+1087 
-1097 RLKLL
+1097 
-1102 AGMIDTDGC
+1102 
-1111 LKKQKDCY
+1111 
-1119 SYRISQCEKRKHLLE
+1119 
-1134 SFRIIAGSLGFRAKI
+1134 
-1149 STLPDGIFD
+1149 
-1158 LSITGDNIHK
+1158 
-1168 IPVKLP
+1168 
-1174 RKQIPYQIRMKKYG
+1174 
-1188 AHKIEIKSIGRG
+1188 
-1200 AFCGWNIDKNERF
+1200 
-1213 LLGDFT
+1213 
-1219 ITHNTRLQ
+1219 TRLC
-1227 GGKDSASERYIFTQ
+1227 GGRDSASERYIFTQ
-1241 LNPITRLIYRTED
+1241 LNAITRLIYRAED

-1266 LVEPTFYAPVVPM
+1266 LVEPTFYAPIVPM
-1279 VLINGTKGIG
+1279 ILVNGTKGIG
-1289 TGFSTDIMCHNPLQV
+1289 TGFSTDIMCHNPLQI
-1304 IDYVKAMLLKKPEAE
+1304 IDHIQNMLLKKPEAE
-1319 WGTIEPYYRGFKGS
+1319 WGPIEPYYRGFKGS
-1333 ITAIPSTTT
+1333 ITALPLG
-1342 ANKFLIRGLHQVDAD
+1342 KFLVKGLHTVDAA
-1357 KKQVRVTELPIG
+1357 KKQVRVTELPVG
-1369 YWTEDFKKHLEALIE
+1369 HWTEDFKKHLELLIE
-1384 TNAIKDYVDMSTDTV
+1384 SGAIKDYVDMSTDTV
-1399 VDFTVTFPATS
+1399 VDFTVTFPATAS
-1410 NALMDSTTVVD
+1410 LDA
-1421 HGCCTPVEKLLKLYT
+1421 GAIEKLLKLYT

-1450 QLKKFG
+1450 QLKKYG
-1456 NVYDIVREYYATRLS
+1456 NVRDIVRDYYATRLE

-1477 AHQLAAMASELR
+1477 THQLAAMTAELR
-1489 LLSNKARYIQELLDG
+1489 VLSNKARYIQELLDG

-1512 SEELVAMLKA
+1512 GDELVVMLQS
-1522 KGYDAISQGDRSEG
+1522 KGYDALSDHMEKP
-1536 GDYKYLLKLP
+1536 DYKYLLKLP
-1546 MDSVSEENVQKLL
+1546 MDSVSEENVHKLL
-1559 KEKEQKDSQHATL
+1559 KEKEQKESQHSIL
-1572 QSTSIEQLWLGDLAE
+1572 ESTSIEQLWLADLAE
-1587 LRAEYVKQEEARLL
+1587 LRAEYVKQEEKRL
-1601 AVCKHNATTTST
+1601 
-1613 STATKGKKVV
+1613 STASTGAGASANKIVKVKK
-1623 KAKKE
+1623 A

>member
-1 MASATESSL
+1 MSCITLFHKDNQTIRQSDMASESSL

-44 VSAAEGVNI
+44 LGTTTTDPVTIGLA
-53 ALSTFTHIPAL
+53 TFTHIPAL

-94 PVTSIEVE
+94 PVTCIEVE

-137 HLRTSTNYTEDKKEK
+137 HLRTSTNYAEDKKEK

-193 TEICPPKIT
+193 TEICAPKIT
-202 KCSKK
+202 KCSAAANKK
-207 PYTRISFRPDYT
+207 PYTRISFRPDYA
-219 RLGIAGLTPD
+219 RLGIAGLSPD
-229 MTALFTKRVYD
+229 MTALFMKRVYD

-247 NIRVKYNGSVVPVK
+247 SIRVKYNGTVVPIK

-269 YIRPDVKRV
+269 YICPEVKRV

-293 NTDEFAH
+293 NTDEFGH

-322 LLRKLAAY
+322 LLRKLAAF
-330 IKTKKKV
+330 IKLKKKV

-385 FVEKVAKMGVME
+385 FVEKVAKMGVMD

-433 AGTEKSGQCT
+433 AGTEKSAQCT

-499 ILGLENGRDYTTEDV
+499 ILGLENGRDYTAEDV

-566 KARKGQQERVFYNEG
+566 KARKGNQERVFYNEG
-581 EFEAWKSGATASEA
+581 EFEAWKSGGATASP
-595 GVMDVA
+595 VDVS
-601 TWNIKYYKG
+601 TWNVKYYKG
-610 LGTSTGREFKEY
+610 LGTSTGREFREY
-622 FEHKR
+622 FEHKK

-632 HTGESSDNAID
+632 HTGEPSDDAID

-651 DDRKEWL
+651 DDRKQWL

-667 DTSHKHVSYEDF
+667 DTSHKHVTYEDF

-688 VYDNQRSIANGM
+688 IYDNQRSIANGM

-749 IVGMA
+749 IIGMA

-768 NGQYG
+768 NGQ
-773 CIDPETPVLLWDGK
+773 
-787 IEKAKNIKVGD
+787 
-798 KLIGDDGGC
+798 
-807 RTVSKLTDGVDEMYE
+807 
-822 VSNGNMDNYIVNSHH
+822 
-837 ILTMSFSGHKTIFW
+837 F
-851 KPSSKSWFMNY
+851 
-862 FDDATK
+862 
-868 TAKYVSSRTSDS
+868 
-880 VNGTHLNKSHLTK
+880 GT
-893 QEAYEKMVEFSKTI
+893 
-907 PDVNVFDINVQQYLS
+907 
-922 LPKSAKQHVKGVVNT
+922 
-937 SVVQWKE
+937 
-944 QELPIDPYIL
+944 
-954 GLWLGDGMSKCNAF
+954 
-968 ASMDSEIIK
+968 
-977 SWAVWTDMVGCEIC
+977 
-991 HVKNIPPHESHSFYI
+991 
-1006 RRRGSSTG
+1006 
-1014 KATAIGDPAHSR
+1014 
-1026 ANCIGCTTSKHV
+1026 
-1038 CAACD
+1038 
-1043 WTFEKRNDSIKG
+1043 
-1055 DGKKSNGHNVVRL
+1055 RL
-1068 NPVVALFKK
+1068 N
-1077 HNLYNNKHVP
+1077 
-1087 IEYIVNSEEN
+1087 S
-1097 RLKLL
+1097 
-1102 AGMIDTDGC
+1102 
-1111 LKKQKDCY
+1111 
-1119 SYRISQCEKRKHLLE
+1119 
-1134 SFRIIAGSLGFRAKI
+1134 
-1149 STLPDGIFD
+1149 
-1158 LSITGDNIHK
+1158 
-1168 IPVKLP
+1168 
-1174 RKQIPYQIRMKKYG
+1174 
-1188 AHKIEIKSIGRG
+1188 GRD
-1200 AFCGWNIDKNERF
+1200 A
-1213 LLGDFT
+1213 
-1219 ITHNTRLQ
+1219 
-1227 GGKDSASERYIFTQ
+1227 ASERYIFTQ
-1241 LNPITRLIYRTED
+1241 LNAITRLIYRAED

-1279 VLINGTKGIG
+1279 ILINGTKGIG

-1304 IDYVKAMLLKKPEAE
+1304 IDYIRAMLLKKPEAE
-1319 WGTIEPYYRGFKGS
+1319 WGTIEPYYRGFKGT
-1333 ITAIPSTTT
+1333 ITALTSGSSG
-1342 ANKFLIRGLHQVDAD
+1342 KFLIRGLHTVDAA
-1357 KKQVRVTELPIG
+1357 KKQVRVTELPVG
-1369 YWTEDFKKHLEALIE
+1369 HWTEDFKKHLESLIE
-1384 TNAIKDYVDMSTDTV
+1384 TNLIKDYVDMSTDTV
-1399 VDFTVTFPATS
+1399 VDFTVTFPATAS
-1410 NALMDSTTVVD
+1410 MDSAIVD
-1421 HGCCTPVEKLLKLYT
+1421 HGCCTAIEKLLKLYT

-1444 LFDSHD
+1444 LFDSQD
-1450 QLKKFG
+1450 QLKKYG
-1456 NVYDIVREYYATRLS
+1456 NVRDIVRDYYATRLK
-1471 LYGKRK
+1471 LYNERK
-1477 AHQLAAMASELR
+1477 THQLAAMAAELL

-1512 SEELVAMLKA
+1512 GDELTAMMQS
-1522 KGYDAISQGDRSEG
+1522 KGYDHMDGDEQ
-1536 GDYKYLLKLP
+1536 YKYLLKLP

-1559 KEKEQKDSQHATL
+1559 KEKGQKEAHHSILEGTG
-1572 QSTSIEQLWLGDLAE
+1572 IEQLWLADLAE
-1587 LRAEYVKQEEARLL
+1587 LRAEYVKQEEKRVASITHVITGTG
-1601 AVCKHNATTTST
+1601 ASA
-1613 STATKGKKVV
+1613 KKIV
-1623 KAKKE
+1623 KAKKT